1 MTIQYYPNYCI
12 THLHTAKGS
21 VGDSIATNE
30 DIVAK
35 AKTLGMTSIAVT
47 DHGSLGNMYG
57 FYYECIDNGI
67 KPIIG
72 CEIYLCEDCT
82 IKDAEHKKLY
92 HLVLIAKNQIG
103 IKNLLKI
110 VSDASV
116 EHYYYK
122 PRIDLEHMK
131 DYTEGLICTTACVG
145 GYAPQLILED
155 KLEEAKSHLV
165 ILKEMFGN
173 DLYLEIQPG
182 KMQEQVTVNNAMI
195 NFSEE
200 LGIKLVATN
209 DVHYINAEDWKTHDF
224 HIRIQRKLK
233 APETEDESIYADKIY
248 YMMSREELFNSFD
261 PTLYDADT
269 VNQALDNT
277 IEISNKVEEYN
288 FNADKL
294 NLPEFKCPAGYNP
307 KTYIEKLCLDRLDRI
322 QYKIV
327 NPSVYVSRMYEEL
340 EVIDN
345 LGFSSYFLIMKDIVD
360 YVKSQG
366 YLVGYGRGSAS
377 GCLIAYLLGITR
389 TDPIKYGL
397 LFARFLSYERKG
409 SVPDIDL
416 DFESGEGRECAF
428 NYTLETY
435 GAEHCAAVS
444 TFSIRKARS
453 CIRSVCKLYDIDLK
467 TEDTIAKLIPQSV
480 YEESEDGTEKQTDL
494 SIEESLEIVPEL
506 KEWQEIYPDVF
517 EMAIKLEGLPC
528 HTSIHA
534 AGTLIVNSKVSDVAP
549 MVRQESKELNATALD
564 LHDAESQK
572 LVKYD
577 YLAINNLNIVREC
590 QSLTSD
596 VFDVEFDK
604 YDDEKIWDVICS
616 RNTTG
621 LFQIGSNTYKQRM
634 KRLRPRNI
642 EQLADCLALVRG
654 PCIQSGLDEDY
665 MQIREGTKD
674 IKLIH
679 PIYDEIT
686 KDTNGIMI
694 YQEQIMHLCAA
705 LGLSLYD
712 GYVVV
717 KAGAKKKK
725 DVLAKY
731 ENDLWNLAKDKMNKE
746 TFDYMFK
753 LVLDSAKYSFNKSH
767 ATSYALLTYVT
778 AYYKT
783 HHPKEFYAA
792 TLTCMYMNKSGKT
805 EERKA
810 KLKIIQKECM
820 KAGIK
825 FLPLDVNKSEY
836 KCTIEDDSI
845 RLGFCCLA
853 NVSENAYNEIKK
865 LLPLDLGS
873 TDTIEKIYTS
883 VNKRQCNTKA
893 LNSIIAIG
901 ALGDNVVE
909 LYEKLYYLSAKK
921 KNPDPP
927 KYSIY
932 INKDIKELELYDS
945 AEAIEEVLCN
955 ANFINNSCSDLKELK
970 RNNDFI
976 SGEAIITKVTK
987 RKSKKGKQY
996 AFVSLDTSEGS
1007 IEALLFNLDDYKKE
1021 LKKNKKIVFKGKA
1034 TDDDKI
1040 IINHIGA

>member
-1 MTIQYYPNYCI
+1 MTTYYTNYCI
-12 THLHTAKGS
+12 THLHTTKGS

-35 AKTLGMTSIAVT
+35 AKELGMNSVAMT
-47 DHGSLGNMYG
+47 DHGSLSNMYG

-72 CEIYLCEDCT
+72 CEIYLTEDCT

-92 HLVLIAKNQIG
+92 HLILIAKDRTG
-103 IKNLLKI
+103 IKNLLRI

-116 EHYYYK
+116 EYSYYK

-131 DYTEGLICTTACVG
+131 EYTEGLICTTACVG
-145 GYAPQLILED
+145 GYAPQLIINNELD
-155 KLEEAKSHLV
+155 KAIEHIEELQK
-165 ILKEMFGN
+165 MFGD

-182 KMQEQVTVNNAMI
+182 NFTEQHTVNNAMI
-195 NFSEE
+195 NIAQDKN
-200 LGIKLVATN
+200 IKLIATN
-209 DVHYINAEDWKTHDF
+209 DVHYINKDDWKTHDF

-233 APETEDESIYADKIY
+233 APEDENESIYADKLY
-248 YMMSREELFNSFD
+248 YMMSREELLNSFD
-261 PTLYDADT
+261 SELYDYDII
-269 VNQALDNT
+269 NQALDNT
-277 IEISNKVEEYN
+277 IELSDKIEHYN
-288 FNADKL
+288 FNEDKL
-294 NLPEFKCPAGYNP
+294 NLPEFECPQGYTP
-307 KTYIEKLCLDRLDRI
+307 RTYIEAVCLEKLNKI
-322 QYKIV
+322 QYKIS
-327 NPSVYVSRMYEEL
+327 NPSRYVDRLYEEL
-340 EVIDN
+340 AVIDD
-345 LGFSSYFLIMKDIVD
+345 LGFSSYFLIMRDIVE

-366 YLVGYGRGSAS
+366 YLVGFGRGSAS

-397 LFARFLSYERKG
+397 LFARFLSYERRG

-428 NYTLETY
+428 KYTLDTY

-453 CIRSVCKLYDIDLK
+453 CIRSVCKLYDIDLA
-467 TEDTIAKLIPQSV
+467 TEDVIAKLIPQSV

-506 KEWQEIYPDVF
+506 KEWQAIYPDVF
-517 EMAIKLEGLPC
+517 DMAMKLEGLPC

-534 AGTLIVNSKVSDVAP
+534 AGTLIVNTKVADVAP
-549 MVRQESKELNATALD
+549 MIKQESKELNATALD

-590 QSLTSD
+590 QELTGE
-596 VFDVEFDK
+596 VFDVDFDK
-604 YDDEKIWDVICS
+604 YDDEKIWDLICS

-634 KRLRPRNI
+634 HRLRPRTI

-654 PCIQSGLDEDY
+654 PCIQSKLDEDY
-665 MQIREGTKD
+665 MQIREGKKD
-674 IKLIH
+674 IELIH

-686 KDTNGIMI
+686 KDTNGILI

-725 DVLAKY
+725 AVLKEY
-731 ENDLWNLAKDKMNKE
+731 EDKLWDLAKDKMDKK

-778 AYYKT
+778 AYYKAKY
-783 HHPKEFYAA
+783 PKEFYAA
-792 TLTCMYMNKSGKT
+792 TLTCMYTNKSGKT
-805 EERKA
+805 DERKM
-810 KLKIIQKECM
+810 KLKVIQKECM

-853 NVSENAYNEIKK
+853 NVSENAYNEVAK
-865 LLPLDLGS
+865 LLPLELNNVE
-873 TDTIEKIYTS
+873 TIEQIYNN

-893 LNSIIAIG
+893 LNSMIAIG
-901 ALGDNVVE
+901 ALGDNIIE

-932 INKDIKELELYDS
+932 INKDYKALELYDS
-945 AEAIEEVLCN
+945 AEEIEQVLCN
-955 ANFINNSCSDLKELK
+955 ANFINNSCSDLQELK
-970 RNNDFI
+970 RNNNYI

-996 AFVSLDTSEGS
+996 AFVNLDTSEGS

-1021 LKKNKKIVFKGKA
+1021 LKKNKKIVFKGKT

>member
-1 MTIQYYPNYCI
+1 MTYYTNYCI
-12 THLHTAKGS
+12 THLHTTKGS

-35 AKTLGMTSIAVT
+35 AKELGMNSVAIT
-47 DHGSLGNMYG
+47 DHGSLSNMYG

-72 CEIYLCEDCT
+72 CEIYLTEDCT

-92 HLVLIAKNQIG
+92 HLILIAKDRVG
-103 IKNLLKI
+103 IKNLLTI

-116 EHYYYK
+116 EYSYYK

-131 DYTEGLICTTACVG
+131 GYTEGLICTTACVG
-145 GYAPQLILED
+145 GYAPQLIINNELD
-155 KLEEAKSHLV
+155 KAIEHIEELHK
-165 ILKEMFGN
+165 MFGD

-182 KMQEQVTVNNAMI
+182 NFTEQHTVNNAMI
-195 NFSEE
+195 NIAQEKN
-200 LGIKLVATN
+200 IKLIATN
-209 DVHYINAEDWKTHDF
+209 DVHYINKDDWKTHDF

-233 APETEDESIYADKIY
+233 APEDENESIYADKLY
-248 YMMSREELFNSFD
+248 YMMSREELLNSFD
-261 PTLYDADT
+261 SEMYDYDII
-269 VNQALDNT
+269 NQALDNT
-277 IEISNKVEEYN
+277 IDLSNKVIPYE
-288 FNADKL
+288 FNEDKL
-294 NLPEFKCPAGYNP
+294 NLPEFECPQGYTP
-307 KTYIEKLCLDRLDRI
+307 KTYIEALCLERLNRI
-322 QYKIV
+322 QYKIF
-327 NPSVYVSRMYEEL
+327 NPSRYVDRLYNEL
-340 EVIDN
+340 AVIDD
-345 LGFSSYFLIMKDIVD
+345 LGFSSYFLIMRDIVEH
-360 YVKSQG
+360 VKSQG
-366 YLVGYGRGSAS
+366 YLVGFGRGSAS

-397 LFARFLSYERKG
+397 LFDRFLSYERRG

-428 NYTLETY
+428 KYTLDKY

-453 CIRSVCKLYDIDLK
+453 CIRSVCKLYDIDLA

-506 KEWQEIYPDVF
+506 REWQTIYPDLF
-517 EMAIKLEGLPC
+517 DMAMKLEGLPC

-534 AGTLIVNSKVSDVAP
+534 AGTLIVNTKVADVAP
-549 MVRQESKELNATALD
+549 MIKQESKELNATALD

-590 QSLTSD
+590 QELTGE

-604 YDDEKIWDVICS
+604 YDDEKIWDLICS

-634 KRLRPRNI
+634 HRLRPRTI

-654 PCIQSGLDEDY
+654 PCIQSKLDEDY
-665 MQIREGTKD
+665 MQIREGKKD
-674 IKLIH
+674 VELIH
-679 PIYDEIT
+679 PIYDKIT
-686 KDTNGIMI
+686 KDTNGILI

-725 DVLAKY
+725 KVLKEY
-731 ENDLWNLAKDKMNKE
+731 EDKLWKLAKDKMDKK

-778 AYYKT
+778 AYYKAKY
-783 HHPKEFYAA
+783 PKEFYAA
-792 TLTCMYMNKSGKT
+792 TLTCMYTNKSGKT
-805 EERKA
+805 DERKM
-810 KLKIIQKECM
+810 KLKVIQKECM

-853 NVSENAYNEIKK
+853 NVSENAYNEVAK
-865 LLPLDLGS
+865 LLPLELNNAE
-873 TDTIEKIYTS
+873 TIEHIYNN

-901 ALGDNVVE
+901 ALGENIIE

-932 INKDIKELELYDS
+932 INKDYKALELYDS
-945 AEAIEEVLCN
+945 AEEIEQVLCN

-970 RNNDFI
+970 RNDVYV

-996 AFVSLDTSEGS
+996 AFVNLDTSEGS

-1021 LKKNKKIVFKGKA
+1021 LKKNKKIVFKGKT

>member
-1 MTIQYYPNYCI
+1 MTYYTNYCI
-12 THLHTAKGS
+12 THLHTTKGS

-35 AKTLGMTSIAVT
+35 AKELGMNSVAIT
-47 DHGSLGNMYG
+47 DHGSLSNMYG

-72 CEIYLCEDCT
+72 CEIYLTEDCT

-92 HLVLIAKNQIG
+92 HLILIAKDRVG
-103 IKNLLKI
+103 IKNLLTI

-116 EHYYYK
+116 EYSYYK

-131 DYTEGLICTTACVG
+131 GYTEGLICTTACVG
-145 GYAPQLILED
+145 GYAPQLIINNELD
-155 KLEEAKSHLV
+155 KAIEHIEELHK
-165 ILKEMFGN
+165 MFGD

-182 KMQEQVTVNNAMI
+182 NFTEQHTVNNAMI
-195 NFSEE
+195 NIAQEKN
-200 LGIKLVATN
+200 IKLIATN
-209 DVHYINAEDWKTHDF
+209 DVHYINKDDWKTHDF

-233 APETEDESIYADKIY
+233 APEDENESIYADKLY
-248 YMMSREELFNSFD
+248 YMMSREELLNSFD
-261 PTLYDADT
+261 SEMYDYDII
-269 VNQALDNT
+269 NQALDNT
-277 IEISNKVEEYN
+277 IDLSNKVIPYE
-288 FNADKL
+288 FNEDKL
-294 NLPEFKCPAGYNP
+294 NLPEFECPQGYTP
-307 KTYIEKLCLDRLDRI
+307 KTYIEALCLERLNRI
-322 QYKIV
+322 QYKIF
-327 NPSVYVSRMYEEL
+327 NPSRYVDRLYNEL
-340 EVIDN
+340 AVIDD
-345 LGFSSYFLIMKDIVD
+345 LGFSSYFLIMRDIVE

-366 YLVGYGRGSAS
+366 YLVGFGRGSAS

-397 LFARFLSYERKG
+397 LFDRFLSYERRG

-428 NYTLETY
+428 KYTLDKY

-453 CIRSVCKLYDIDLK
+453 CIRSVCKLYDIDLA

-506 KEWQEIYPDVF
+506 REWQTIYPDLF
-517 EMAIKLEGLPC
+517 DMAMKLEGLPC

-534 AGTLIVNSKVSDVAP
+534 AGTLIVNTKVADVAP
-549 MVRQESKELNATALD
+549 MIKQESKELNATALD

-590 QSLTSD
+590 QELTGE

-604 YDDEKIWDVICS
+604 YDDEKIWDLICS

-634 KRLRPRNI
+634 HRLRPRTI

-654 PCIQSGLDEDY
+654 PCIQSKLDEDY
-665 MQIREGTKD
+665 MQIREGKKD
-674 IKLIH
+674 VELIH
-679 PIYDEIT
+679 PIYDKIT
-686 KDTNGIMI
+686 KDTNGILI

-725 DVLAKY
+725 KVLKEY
-731 ENDLWNLAKDKMNKE
+731 EDKLWKLAKDKMDKK

-778 AYYKT
+778 AYYKAKY
-783 HHPKEFYAA
+783 PKEFYAA
-792 TLTCMYMNKSGKT
+792 TLTCMYTNKSGKT
-805 EERKA
+805 DERKM
-810 KLKIIQKECM
+810 KLKVIQKECM

-853 NVSENAYNEIKK
+853 NVSENAYNEVAK
-865 LLPLDLGS
+865 LLPLELNNAE
-873 TDTIEKIYTS
+873 TIEHIYNN

-901 ALGDNVVE
+901 ALGENIIE

-932 INKDIKELELYDS
+932 INKDYKALELYDS
-945 AEAIEEVLCN
+945 AEEIEQVLCN

-970 RNNDFI
+970 RNDVYV

-996 AFVSLDTSEGS
+996 AFVNLDTSEGS

-1021 LKKNKKIVFKGKA
+1021 LKKNKKIVFKGKT

>member
-1 MTIQYYPNYCI
+1 MTYYTNYCI
-12 THLHTAKGS
+12 THLHTTKGS

-35 AKTLGMTSIAVT
+35 AKELGMNSVAIT
-47 DHGSLGNMYG
+47 DHGSLSNMYG

-72 CEIYLCEDCT
+72 CEIYLTEDCT
-82 IKDAEHKKLY
+82 IKDAEHKNLY
-92 HLVLIAKNQIG
+92 HLILIAKDRVG
-103 IKNLLKI
+103 IKNLLTI

-116 EHYYYK
+116 KYSYYK

-131 DYTEGLICTTACVG
+131 GYTEGLICTTACVG
-145 GYAPQLILED
+145 GYAPKLIINNELD
-155 KLEEAKSHLV
+155 KAIEHIEELHK
-165 ILKEMFGN
+165 MFGD

-182 KMQEQVTVNNAMI
+182 NFTEQHTVNNAMI
-195 NFSEE
+195 NIAQEKN
-200 LGIKLVATN
+200 IKLIATN
-209 DVHYINAEDWKTHDF
+209 DVHYINKDDWKTHDF

-233 APETEDESIYADKIY
+233 APEDELESIYADKLY
-248 YMMSREELFNSFD
+248 YMMSREELLNSFD
-261 PTLYDADT
+261 SEMYNYDII
-269 VNQALDNT
+269 NQALDNT
-277 IEISNKVEEYN
+277 INLSNKIIPYE
-288 FNADKL
+288 FNEDKL
-294 NLPEFKCPAGYNP
+294 NLPEFECPQGYTP
-307 KTYIEKLCLDRLDRI
+307 KTYIEALCLERLNRI
-322 QYKIV
+322 QYKIF
-327 NPSVYVSRMYEEL
+327 NPSRYVDRLYNEL
-340 EVIDN
+340 AVIDD
-345 LGFSSYFLIMKDIVD
+345 LGFSSYFLIMRDIVEH
-360 YVKSQG
+360 VKSQG
-366 YLVGYGRGSAS
+366 YLVGFGRGSAS

-397 LFARFLSYERKG
+397 LFDRFLSYERRG

-428 NYTLETY
+428 KYTLDTY

-453 CIRSVCKLYDIDLK
+453 CIRSVCKLYDIDLA

-506 KEWQEIYPDVF
+506 REWQTIYPDLF
-517 EMAIKLEGLPC
+517 DMAMKLEGLPC

-534 AGTLIVNSKVSDVAP
+534 AGTLIVNTKVADVAP
-549 MVRQESKELNATALD
+549 MIKQESKELNATALD

-590 QSLTSD
+590 QELTGE

-604 YDDEKIWDVICS
+604 YDDEKIWDLICS

-634 KRLRPRNI
+634 HRLRPRTI

-654 PCIQSGLDEDY
+654 PCIQSKLDEDY
-665 MQIREGTKD
+665 MQIREGKKD
-674 IKLIH
+674 VELIH
-679 PIYDEIT
+679 PIYDKIT
-686 KDTNGIMI
+686 KDTNGILI

-725 DVLAKY
+725 KVLKEY
-731 ENDLWNLAKDKMNKE
+731 EDKLWKLAKDKMDKK

-778 AYYKT
+778 AYYKAKY
-783 HHPKEFYAA
+783 PKEFYAA
-792 TLTCMYMNKSGKT
+792 TLTCMYTNKSGKT
-805 EERKA
+805 DERKM
-810 KLKIIQKECM
+810 KLKVIQKECM

-853 NVSENAYNEIKK
+853 NVSENAYNEVAK
-865 LLPLDLGS
+865 LLPLELNNAE
-873 TDTIEKIYTS
+873 TIEHIYNN

-893 LNSIIAIG
+893 LNSMIAIG
-901 ALGDNVVE
+901 ALGENIIE

-932 INKDIKELELYDS
+932 INKDYKALELYDS
-945 AEAIEEVLCN
+945 AEEIEQVLCN

-970 RNNDFI
+970 RNDVYV

-996 AFVSLDTSEGS
+996 AFVNLDTSEGS

-1021 LKKNKKIVFKGKA
+1021 LKKNKKIVFKGKT

>member
-1 MTIQYYPNYCI
+1 MTNSLNNYCI
-12 THLHTAKGS
+12 THLHTTKGS

-30 DIVAK
+30 DIVQK
-35 AKTLGMTSIAVT
+35 ALELGMTSIAIT

-57 FYYECIDNGI
+57 FYYECIENNI

-82 IKDAEHKKLY
+82 VKDAEHKKLY
-92 HLVLIAKNQIG
+92 HMVLLAKNQTG

-116 EHYYYK
+116 QYYYYK
-122 PRIDLEHMK
+122 PRIDIDHIEGN
-131 DYTEGLICTTACVG
+131 TEGLICTTACIG
-145 GYAPQLILED
+145 GYAPQLIIED
-155 KLEEAKSHLV
+155 KIDEARHHIKR
-165 ILKEMFGN
+165 LKKIFKD

-182 KMQEQVTVNNAMI
+182 KIEEQLKVNNAMI
-195 NFSEE
+195 NFADE
-200 LGIKLVATN
+200 LDIKLVATN

-233 APETEDESIYADKIY
+233 APENEDESIYADKIY
-248 YMMSREELFNSFD
+248 YMMSREELANSFD
-261 PTLYDADT
+261 PALYDRAI
-269 VNQALDNT
+269 VNTALDNT
-277 IEISNKVEEYN
+277 IEIANKIEEYT
-288 FNADKL
+288 FDTDKL
-294 NLPEFKCPAGYNP
+294 NLPEFACPKNYTP
-307 KTYIEKLCLDRLDRI
+307 KSYIEKLCLDRLDEI

-327 NPSVYVSRMYEEL
+327 NPSQYVSRMYEEL
-340 EVIDN
+340 DVIDD

-360 YVKSQG
+360 HVVESG

-397 LFARFLSYERKG
+397 LFARFLSYERRG

-428 NYTLETY
+428 NYTLQTY

-453 CIRSVCKLYDIDLK
+453 AMRSVCKLYDIDLA

-480 YEESEDGTEKQTDL
+480 YEESDDGTEKLSDL
-494 SIEESLEIVPEL
+494 SIEESLEITPEL
-506 KEWQEIYPDVF
+506 REWQTIYPEVF
-517 EMAIKLEGLPC
+517 DMAMKLEGLPC

-534 AGTLIVNSKVSDVAP
+534 AGTLIVNSKVADVAP
-549 MVRQESKELNATALD
+549 MVRQEKKELNATALD

-590 QSLTSD
+590 QRLTGD
-596 VFDVEFDK
+596 VFNVEFDK
-604 YDDEKIWDVICS
+604 YDDEKIWDLICS

-634 KRLRPRNI
+634 RRLRPRTI

-654 PCIQSGLDEDY
+654 PCIQSGLDEQY
-665 MQIREGTKD
+665 MKIQEGAET
-674 IKLIH
+674 IKLVH

-686 KDTNGIMI
+686 KSTNGIMI
-694 YQEQIMHLCAA
+694 YQEQIMFLCAK

-725 DVLAKY
+725 KVLAEY
-731 ENDLWNLAKDKMNKE
+731 EDKLWNLAKDKMNKE

-753 LVLDSAKYSFNKSH
+753 LILDSAKYSFNKSH

-783 HHPKEFYAA
+783 HYPKEFYAA
-792 TLTCMYMNKSGKT
+792 TLTCIYENKSGKT
-805 EERKA
+805 EERKE
-810 KLKIIQKECM
+810 KFKTIQNECM
-820 KAGIK
+820 RAGIK
-825 FLPLDVNKSEY
+825 FLPLDVYKSKY
-836 KCTIEDDSI
+836 KCTVEAEGI

-853 NVSENAYNEIKK
+853 NVSENAYDELQKQLYNEREDDSLIAH
-865 LLPLDLGS
+865 
-873 TDTIEKIYTS
+873 IYNN
-883 VNKRQCNTKA
+883 VNKRVCNTKA
-893 LNSIIAIG
+893 LNSMIAIG
-901 ALGDNVVE
+901 ALGDNIVE
-909 LYEKLYYLSAKK
+909 LYEELYYLSAKK

-932 INKDIKELELYDS
+932 INKDYKELELYAP
-945 AEAIEEVLCN
+945 AEEIELVLCN
-955 ANFINNSCSDLKELK
+955 ANYINNKCRELKELK
-970 RNNDFI
+970 LYNQYV
-976 SGEAIITKVTK
+976 SGQAIITKISK
-987 RKSKKGKQY
+987 RKAKTGKQY
-996 AFVSLDTSEGS
+996 AFVTIDTQSGTY
-1007 IEALLFNLDDYKKE
+1007 EALVFNYDKLKSK
-1021 LKKNKKIVFKGKA
+1021 LKKQKVIDFKGKF
-1034 TDDDKI
+1034 TDDNKI
-1040 IINHIGA
+1040 IINDIGA

>member
-1 MTIQYYPNYCI
+1 MTTYYTNYCI
-12 THLHTAKGS
+12 THLHTTKGS

-35 AKTLGMTSIAVT
+35 AKELGMNSIAMT
-47 DHGSLGNMYG
+47 DHGSLSNMYG
-57 FYYECIDNGI
+57 FYYECVDNGI

-72 CEIYLCEDCT
+72 CEIYLTEDCT

-92 HLVLIAKNQIG
+92 HLILIAKDRVG
-103 IKNLLKI
+103 IKNLLQI

-116 EHYYYK
+116 EYSYYK

-131 DYTEGLICTTACVG
+131 EYTEGLICTTACVG
-145 GYAPQLILED
+145 GYAPKLIINNELD
-155 KLEEAKSHLV
+155 KAIEHIEELQK
-165 ILKEMFGN
+165 MFGD

-182 KMQEQVTVNNAMI
+182 NFTEQHTVNNAMI
-195 NFSEE
+195 NIAQDKN
-200 LGIKLVATN
+200 IKLIATN
-209 DVHYINAEDWKTHDF
+209 DVHYINKDDWKTHDF

-233 APETEDESIYADKIY
+233 APEDENESIYADKLY
-248 YMMSREELFNSFD
+248 YMMNREELLNSFD
-261 PTLYDADT
+261 SELYDYDII
-269 VNQALDNT
+269 NQALDNT
-277 IEISNKVEEYN
+277 IELSNKIEHYN
-288 FNADKL
+288 FNEDKL
-294 NLPEFKCPAGYNP
+294 NLPEFECPQGYTP
-307 KTYIEKLCLDRLDRI
+307 RTYIEALCLEKLNRI
-322 QYKIV
+322 QYKIF
-327 NPSVYVSRMYEEL
+327 NPSRYVDRLYEEL
-340 EVIDN
+340 AVIDD
-345 LGFSSYFLIMKDIVD
+345 LGFSSYFLIMRDIVE

-366 YLVGYGRGSAS
+366 YLVGFGRGSAS

-397 LFARFLSYERKG
+397 LFARFLSYERRG

-428 NYTLETY
+428 KYTLDTY
-435 GAEHCAAVS
+435 GADHCAAVS

-453 CIRSVCKLYDIDLK
+453 CIRSVCKLYDIDLA
-467 TEDTIAKLIPQSV
+467 TEDIIAKLIPQSV

-517 EMAIKLEGLPC
+517 DMAMKLEGLPC

-534 AGTLIVNSKVSDVAP
+534 AGTLIVNTKVADVAP
-549 MVRQESKELNATALD
+549 MIKQESKELNATALD

-590 QSLTSD
+590 QELTGE
-596 VFDVEFDK
+596 VFDVDFDK
-604 YDDEKIWDVICS
+604 YDDEKIWDLICS

-634 KRLRPRNI
+634 HRLRPRTI

-654 PCIQSGLDEDY
+654 PCIQSKLDEDY
-665 MQIREGTKD
+665 MQIREGKKD
-674 IKLIH
+674 IELIH

-686 KDTNGIMI
+686 KDTNGILI

-725 DVLAKY
+725 AVLKEY
-731 ENDLWNLAKDKMNKE
+731 EDKLWDLAKDKMDKK

-778 AYYKT
+778 AYYKAKY
-783 HHPKEFYAA
+783 PKEFYAA
-792 TLTCMYMNKSGKT
+792 TLTCMYTNKSGKT
-805 EERKA
+805 DERKM
-810 KLKIIQKECM
+810 KLKVIQKECM

-853 NVSENAYNEIKK
+853 NVSENAYNEVAK
-865 LLPLDLGS
+865 LLPLELS
-873 TDTIEKIYTS
+873 NVETIEQIYNN

-893 LNSIIAIG
+893 LNSMIAIG
-901 ALGDNVVE
+901 ALGDNIIE

-932 INKDIKELELYDS
+932 INKDYKALELYDS
-945 AEAIEEVLCN
+945 AEEIEQVLCN
-955 ANFINNSCSDLKELK
+955 ANFINNSCSDLQELK
-970 RNNDFI
+970 RNNNYI

-996 AFVSLDTSEGS
+996 AFVNLDTSEGS

-1021 LKKNKKIVFKGKA
+1021 LKKNKKIVFKGKT

>member
-1 MTIQYYPNYCI
+1 MTTYYTNYCI
-12 THLHTAKGS
+12 THLHTTKGS

-35 AKTLGMTSIAVT
+35 AKELGMNSVAMT
-47 DHGSLGNMYG
+47 DHGSLSNMYG

-72 CEIYLCEDCT
+72 CEIYLTEDCT

-92 HLVLIAKNQIG
+92 HLILIAKDRVG
-103 IKNLLKI
+103 IKNLLQI

-116 EHYYYK
+116 EYSYYK

-131 DYTEGLICTTACVG
+131 GYTEGLICTTACVG
-145 GYAPQLILED
+145 GYAPQLIINNELD
-155 KLEEAKSHLV
+155 KAIEHIEELQK
-165 ILKEMFGN
+165 MFGD

-182 KMQEQVTVNNAMI
+182 NFTEQHTVNNAMI
-195 NFSEE
+195 NIAQDKN
-200 LGIKLVATN
+200 IKLIATN
-209 DVHYINAEDWKTHDF
+209 DVHYINKDDWKTHDF

-233 APETEDESIYADKIY
+233 APEDENESIYADKLY
-248 YMMSREELFNSFD
+248 YMMNREELLNSFD
-261 PTLYDADT
+261 SELYDYDII
-269 VNQALDNT
+269 NQALDNT
-277 IEISNKVEEYN
+277 IELSNKIEHYN
-288 FNADKL
+288 FNEDKL
-294 NLPEFKCPAGYNP
+294 NLPEFECPQGYTP
-307 KTYIEKLCLDRLDRI
+307 RTYIEALCLEKLNRI
-322 QYKIV
+322 QYKIF
-327 NPSVYVSRMYEEL
+327 NPSRYVDRLYEEL
-340 EVIDN
+340 AVIDD
-345 LGFSSYFLIMKDIVD
+345 LGFSSYFLIMRDIVE

-366 YLVGYGRGSAS
+366 YLVGFGRGSAS

-428 NYTLETY
+428 KYTLDTY
-435 GAEHCAAVS
+435 GADHCAAVS

-453 CIRSVCKLYDIDLK
+453 CIRSVCKLYDIDLA
-467 TEDTIAKLIPQSV
+467 TEDIIAKLIPQSV

-517 EMAIKLEGLPC
+517 DMAMKLEGLPC

-534 AGTLIVNSKVSDVAP
+534 AGTLIVNTKVADVAP
-549 MVRQESKELNATALD
+549 MIKQESKELNATALD

-590 QSLTSD
+590 QELTGE
-596 VFDVEFDK
+596 VFDVDFDK
-604 YDDEKIWDVICS
+604 YDDEKIWDLICS

-634 KRLRPRNI
+634 HRLRPRTI

-654 PCIQSGLDEDY
+654 PCIQSKLDEDY
-665 MQIREGTKD
+665 MQIREGKKD
-674 IKLIH
+674 IELIH

-686 KDTNGIMI
+686 KDTNGILI

-725 DVLAKY
+725 AVLKEY
-731 ENDLWNLAKDKMNKE
+731 EDKLWDLAKDKMDKK

-778 AYYKT
+778 AYYKAKY
-783 HHPKEFYAA
+783 PKEFYAA
-792 TLTCMYMNKSGKT
+792 TLTCMYTNKSGKT
-805 EERKA
+805 DERKM
-810 KLKIIQKECM
+810 KLKVIQKECM

-853 NVSENAYNEIKK
+853 NVSENAYNEVAK
-865 LLPLDLGS
+865 LLPLELS
-873 TDTIEKIYTS
+873 NVETIEQIYNN

-893 LNSIIAIG
+893 LNSMIAIG
-901 ALGDNVVE
+901 ALGDNIIE

-932 INKDIKELELYDS
+932 INKDYKALELYDS
-945 AEAIEEVLCN
+945 AEEIEQVLCN
-955 ANFINNSCSDLKELK
+955 ANFINNSCSDLQELK
-970 RNNDFI
+970 RNNDYV

-996 AFVSLDTSEGS
+996 AFVNLDTSEGS

-1021 LKKNKKIVFKGKA
+1021 LKKNKKIVFKGKT

>member
-1 MTIQYYPNYCI
+1 MTYYTNYCI
-12 THLHTAKGS
+12 THLHTTKGS

-35 AKTLGMTSIAVT
+35 AKELGMNSVAIT
-47 DHGSLGNMYG
+47 DHGSLSNMYG

-72 CEIYLCEDCT
+72 CEIYLTEDCT

-92 HLVLIAKNQIG
+92 HLILIAKDRVG
-103 IKNLLKI
+103 IKNLLTI

-116 EHYYYK
+116 EYSYYK

-131 DYTEGLICTTACVG
+131 GYTEGLICTTACVG
-145 GYAPQLILED
+145 GYAPQLIINNELD
-155 KLEEAKSHLV
+155 KAIEHIEELHK
-165 ILKEMFGN
+165 MFGD

-182 KMQEQVTVNNAMI
+182 NFTEQHTVNNAMI
-195 NFSEE
+195 NIAQEKN
-200 LGIKLVATN
+200 IKLIATN
-209 DVHYINAEDWKTHDF
+209 DVHYINKDDWKTHDF

-233 APETEDESIYADKIY
+233 APEDELESIYADKLY
-248 YMMSREELFNSFD
+248 YMMSREELLNSFD
-261 PTLYDADT
+261 SEMYDYDII
-269 VNQALDNT
+269 NQALDNT
-277 IEISNKVEEYN
+277 IDLSNKVTPYE
-288 FNADKL
+288 FNEDKL
-294 NLPEFKCPAGYNP
+294 NLPEFECPQGYTP
-307 KTYIEKLCLDRLDRI
+307 KTYIEALCLERLNRI
-322 QYKIV
+322 QYKIF
-327 NPSVYVSRMYEEL
+327 NPSRYVDRLYNEL
-340 EVIDN
+340 AVIDD
-345 LGFSSYFLIMKDIVD
+345 LGFSSYFLIMRDIVE

-366 YLVGYGRGSAS
+366 YLVGFGRGSAS

-397 LFARFLSYERKG
+397 LFDRFLSYERRG

-428 NYTLETY
+428 KYTLDKY

-453 CIRSVCKLYDIDLK
+453 CIRSVCKLYDIDLA

-506 KEWQEIYPDVF
+506 REWQTIYPDLF
-517 EMAIKLEGLPC
+517 DMAMKLEGLPC

-534 AGTLIVNSKVSDVAP
+534 AGTLIVNTKVADVAP
-549 MVRQESKELNATALD
+549 MIKQESKELNATALD

-590 QSLTSD
+590 QELTGE

-604 YDDEKIWDVICS
+604 YDDEKIWDLICS

-634 KRLRPRNI
+634 HRLRPRTI

-654 PCIQSGLDEDY
+654 PCIQSKLDEDY
-665 MQIREGTKD
+665 MQIREGKKD
-674 IKLIH
+674 VELIH
-679 PIYDEIT
+679 PIYDKIT
-686 KDTNGIMI
+686 KDTNGILI

-725 DVLAKY
+725 KVLKEY
-731 ENDLWNLAKDKMNKE
+731 EDKLWKLAKDKMDKK

-778 AYYKT
+778 AYYKAKY
-783 HHPKEFYAA
+783 PKEFYAA
-792 TLTCMYMNKSGKT
+792 TLTCMYTNKSGKT
-805 EERKA
+805 DERKM
-810 KLKIIQKECM
+810 KLKVIQKECM

-853 NVSENAYNEIKK
+853 NVSENAYNEVAK
-865 LLPLDLGS
+865 LLPLELNNAE
-873 TDTIEKIYTS
+873 TIEHIYNN

-893 LNSIIAIG
+893 LNSMIAIG
-901 ALGDNVVE
+901 ALGENIIE

-932 INKDIKELELYDS
+932 INKDYKALELYDS
-945 AEAIEEVLCN
+945 AEEIEQVLCN

-970 RNNDFI
+970 RNDVYV

-996 AFVSLDTSEGS
+996 AFVNLDTSEGS

-1021 LKKNKKIVFKGKA
+1021 LKKNKKIVFKGKT

>member
-1 MTIQYYPNYCI
+1 MTYCTNYCI
-12 THLHTAKGS
+12 THLHTTKGS

-35 AKTLGMTSIAVT
+35 AKELGMNSVAIT
-47 DHGSLGNMYG
+47 DHGSLSNMYG

-72 CEIYLCEDCT
+72 CEIYLTEDCT

-92 HLVLIAKNQIG
+92 HLILIAKDRVG
-103 IKNLLKI
+103 IKNLLTI

-116 EHYYYK
+116 EYSYYK

-131 DYTEGLICTTACVG
+131 GYTEGLICTTACVG
-145 GYAPQLILED
+145 GYAPQLIINNELD
-155 KLEEAKSHLV
+155 KAIEHIEELHK
-165 ILKEMFGN
+165 MFGD

-182 KMQEQVTVNNAMI
+182 NFTEQHTVNNAMI
-195 NFSEE
+195 NIAQEKN
-200 LGIKLVATN
+200 IKLIATN
-209 DVHYINAEDWKTHDF
+209 DVHYINKDDWKTHDF

-233 APETEDESIYADKIY
+233 APEDELESIYADKLY
-248 YMMSREELFNSFD
+248 YMMSREELLNSFD
-261 PTLYDADT
+261 SEMYDYDII
-269 VNQALDNT
+269 NQALDNT
-277 IEISNKVEEYN
+277 IDLSNKVIPYE
-288 FNADKL
+288 FNEDKL
-294 NLPEFKCPAGYNP
+294 NLPEFECPQGYTP
-307 KTYIEKLCLDRLDRI
+307 RTYIEALCLERLNRI
-322 QYKIV
+322 QYKIF
-327 NPSVYVSRMYEEL
+327 NPSRYVDRLYNEL
-340 EVIDN
+340 AVIDD
-345 LGFSSYFLIMKDIVD
+345 LGFSSYFLIMRDIVE

-366 YLVGYGRGSAS
+366 YLVGFGRGSAS

-397 LFARFLSYERKG
+397 LFDRFLSYERRG

-428 NYTLETY
+428 KYTLDKY
-435 GAEHCAAVS
+435 GADHCAAVS

-453 CIRSVCKLYDIDLK
+453 CIRSVCKLYDIDLA

-506 KEWQEIYPDVF
+506 REWQTIYPDLF
-517 EMAIKLEGLPC
+517 DMAMKLEGLPC

-534 AGTLIVNSKVSDVAP
+534 AGTLIVNTKVADVAP
-549 MVRQESKELNATALD
+549 MIKQESKELNATALD

-590 QSLTSD
+590 QELTGE

-604 YDDEKIWDVICS
+604 YDDEKIWDLICS

-634 KRLRPRNI
+634 HRLRPRTI

-654 PCIQSGLDEDY
+654 PCIQSKLDEDY
-665 MQIREGTKD
+665 MQIREGKKD
-674 IKLIH
+674 VELIH
-679 PIYDEIT
+679 PIYDKIT
-686 KDTNGIMI
+686 KDTNGILI

-725 DVLAKY
+725 KVLKEY
-731 ENDLWNLAKDKMNKE
+731 EDKLWKLAKDKMDKK

-778 AYYKT
+778 AYYKAKY
-783 HHPKEFYAA
+783 PKEFYAA
-792 TLTCMYMNKSGKT
+792 TLTCMYTNKSGKT
-805 EERKA
+805 DERKM
-810 KLKIIQKECM
+810 KLKVIQKECM

-853 NVSENAYNEIKK
+853 NVSENAYNEVAK
-865 LLPLDLGS
+865 LLPLELNNAE
-873 TDTIEKIYTS
+873 TIEHIYNN

-893 LNSIIAIG
+893 LNSMIAIG
-901 ALGDNVVE
+901 ALGENIIE

-932 INKDIKELELYDS
+932 INKDYKALELYDS
-945 AEAIEEVLCN
+945 AEEIEQVLCN

-970 RNNDFI
+970 RNNDYV

-996 AFVSLDTSEGS
+996 AFVNLDTSEGS

-1021 LKKNKKIVFKGKA
+1021 LKKNKKIVFKGKT

>member
-1 MTIQYYPNYCI
+1 MTYCTNYCI
-12 THLHTAKGS
+12 THLHTTKGS

-35 AKTLGMTSIAVT
+35 AKELGMNSVAIT
-47 DHGSLGNMYG
+47 DHGSLSNMYG

-72 CEIYLCEDCT
+72 CEIYLTEDCT

-92 HLVLIAKNQIG
+92 HLILIAKDRVG
-103 IKNLLKI
+103 IKNLLTI

-116 EHYYYK
+116 EYSYYK

-131 DYTEGLICTTACVG
+131 GYTEGLICTTACVG
-145 GYAPQLILED
+145 GYAPQLIINNELD
-155 KLEEAKSHLV
+155 KAIEHIEELHK
-165 ILKEMFGN
+165 MFGD

-182 KMQEQVTVNNAMI
+182 NFTEQHTVNNAMI
-195 NFSEE
+195 NIAQEKN
-200 LGIKLVATN
+200 IKLIATN
-209 DVHYINAEDWKTHDF
+209 DVHYINKDDWKTHDF

-233 APETEDESIYADKIY
+233 APEDELESIYADKLY
-248 YMMSREELFNSFD
+248 YMMSREELLNSFD
-261 PTLYDADT
+261 SEMYDYDII
-269 VNQALDNT
+269 NQALDNT
-277 IEISNKVEEYN
+277 IDLSNKVIPYE
-288 FNADKL
+288 FNEDKL
-294 NLPEFKCPAGYNP
+294 NLPEFECPQGYTP
-307 KTYIEKLCLDRLDRI
+307 KTYIEALCLERLNRI
-322 QYKIV
+322 QYKIF
-327 NPSVYVSRMYEEL
+327 NPSRYVDRLYNEL
-340 EVIDN
+340 AVIDD
-345 LGFSSYFLIMKDIVD
+345 LGFSSYFLIMRDIVE

-366 YLVGYGRGSAS
+366 YLVGFGRGSAS

-397 LFARFLSYERKG
+397 LFDRFLSYERRG

-428 NYTLETY
+428 KYTLDKY
-435 GAEHCAAVS
+435 GADHCAAVS

-453 CIRSVCKLYDIDLK
+453 CIRSVCKLYDIDLA

-506 KEWQEIYPDVF
+506 REWQTIYPDLF
-517 EMAIKLEGLPC
+517 DMAMKLEGLPC

-534 AGTLIVNSKVSDVAP
+534 AGTLIVNTKVADVAP
-549 MVRQESKELNATALD
+549 MIKQESKELNATALD

-590 QSLTSD
+590 QELTGE

-604 YDDEKIWDVICS
+604 YDDEKIWDLICS

-634 KRLRPRNI
+634 HRLRPRTI

-654 PCIQSGLDEDY
+654 PCIQSKLDEDY
-665 MQIREGTKD
+665 MQIREGKKD
-674 IKLIH
+674 VELIH
-679 PIYDEIT
+679 PIYDKIT
-686 KDTNGIMI
+686 KDTNGILI

-725 DVLAKY
+725 KVLKEY
-731 ENDLWNLAKDKMNKE
+731 EDKLWKLAKDKMDKK

-778 AYYKT
+778 AYYKAKY
-783 HHPKEFYAA
+783 PKEFYAA
-792 TLTCMYMNKSGKT
+792 TLTCMYTNKSGKT
-805 EERKA
+805 DERKM
-810 KLKIIQKECM
+810 KLKVIQKECM

-853 NVSENAYNEIKK
+853 NVSENAYNEVAK
-865 LLPLDLGS
+865 LLPLELNNAE
-873 TDTIEKIYTS
+873 TIEHIYNN

-893 LNSIIAIG
+893 LNSMIAIG
-901 ALGDNVVE
+901 ALGENIIE

-932 INKDIKELELYDS
+932 INKDYKALELYDS
-945 AEAIEEVLCN
+945 AEEIEQVLCN

-970 RNNDFI
+970 RNNDYV

-996 AFVSLDTSEGS
+996 AFVNLDTSEGS

-1021 LKKNKKIVFKGKA
+1021 LKKNKKIVFKGKT

>member
-1 MTIQYYPNYCI
+1 MTYYTNYCI
-12 THLHTAKGS
+12 THLHTTKGS

-35 AKTLGMTSIAVT
+35 AKELGMNSVAIT
-47 DHGSLGNMYG
+47 DHGSLSNMYG

-72 CEIYLCEDCT
+72 CEIYLTEDCT

-92 HLVLIAKNQIG
+92 HLILIAKDRVG
-103 IKNLLKI
+103 IKNLLTI

-116 EHYYYK
+116 EYSYYK

-131 DYTEGLICTTACVG
+131 GYTEGLICTTACVG
-145 GYAPQLILED
+145 GYAPQLIINNELD
-155 KLEEAKSHLV
+155 KAIEHIEELHK
-165 ILKEMFGN
+165 MFGD

-182 KMQEQVTVNNAMI
+182 NFTEQHTVNNAMI
-195 NFSEE
+195 NIAQEKN
-200 LGIKLVATN
+200 IKLIATN
-209 DVHYINAEDWKTHDF
+209 DVHYINKDDWKTHDF

-233 APETEDESIYADKIY
+233 APEDENESIYADKLY

-261 PTLYDADT
+261 SEMYDYDII
-269 VNQALDNT
+269 NQALDNT
-277 IEISNKVEEYN
+277 IDLSNKVTPYE
-288 FNADKL
+288 FNEDKL
-294 NLPEFKCPAGYNP
+294 NLPEFECPQGYTP
-307 KTYIEKLCLDRLDRI
+307 KTYIEALCLERLNRI
-322 QYKIV
+322 QYKIF
-327 NPSVYVSRMYEEL
+327 NPSRYVDRLYNEL
-340 EVIDN
+340 AVIDD
-345 LGFSSYFLIMKDIVD
+345 LGFSSYFLIMRDIVEH
-360 YVKSQG
+360 VKSQG
-366 YLVGYGRGSAS
+366 YLVGFGRGSAS

-397 LFARFLSYERKG
+397 LFDRFLSYERRG

-428 NYTLETY
+428 KYTLDKY

-453 CIRSVCKLYDIDLK
+453 CIRSVCKLYDIDLA

-506 KEWQEIYPDVF
+506 REWQTIYPDLF
-517 EMAIKLEGLPC
+517 DMAMKLEGLPC

-534 AGTLIVNSKVSDVAP
+534 AGTLIVNTKVADVAP
-549 MVRQESKELNATALD
+549 MIKQESKELNATALD

-590 QSLTSD
+590 QELTGE

-604 YDDEKIWDVICS
+604 YDDEKIWDLICS

-634 KRLRPRNI
+634 HRLRPRTI

-654 PCIQSGLDEDY
+654 PCIQSKLDEDY
-665 MQIREGTKD
+665 MQIREGKKD
-674 IKLIH
+674 VELIH
-679 PIYDEIT
+679 PIYDKIT
-686 KDTNGIMI
+686 KDTNGILI

-725 DVLAKY
+725 KVLKEY
-731 ENDLWNLAKDKMNKE
+731 EDKLWKLAKDKMDKK

-778 AYYKT
+778 AYYKAKY
-783 HHPKEFYAA
+783 PKEFYAA
-792 TLTCMYMNKSGKT
+792 TLTCMYTNKSGKT
-805 EERKA
+805 DERKM
-810 KLKIIQKECM
+810 KLKVIQKECM

-853 NVSENAYNEIKK
+853 NVSENAYNEVAK
-865 LLPLDLGS
+865 LLPLELNNAE
-873 TDTIEKIYTS
+873 TIEHIYNN

-893 LNSIIAIG
+893 LNSMIAIG
-901 ALGDNVVE
+901 ALGENIIE

-932 INKDIKELELYDS
+932 INKDYKALELYDS
-945 AEAIEEVLCN
+945 AEEIEQVLCN

-970 RNNDFI
+970 RNNDYV

-996 AFVSLDTSEGS
+996 AFVNLDTSEGS

-1021 LKKNKKIVFKGKA
+1021 LKKNKKIVFKGKT

>member
-1 MTIQYYPNYCI
+1 MTYYTNYCI
-12 THLHTAKGS
+12 THLHTTKGS

-35 AKTLGMTSIAVT
+35 AKELGMNSVAIT
-47 DHGSLGNMYG
+47 DHGSLSNMYG

-72 CEIYLCEDCT
+72 CEIYLTEDCT

-92 HLVLIAKNQIG
+92 HLILIAKDRVG
-103 IKNLLKI
+103 IKNLLTI

-116 EHYYYK
+116 EYSYYK

-131 DYTEGLICTTACVG
+131 GYTEGLICTTACVG
-145 GYAPQLILED
+145 GYAPQLIINNELD
-155 KLEEAKSHLV
+155 KAIEHIEELHK
-165 ILKEMFGN
+165 MFGD

-182 KMQEQVTVNNAMI
+182 NFTEQHTVNNAMI
-195 NFSEE
+195 NIAQEKN
-200 LGIKLVATN
+200 IKLIATN
-209 DVHYINAEDWKTHDF
+209 DVHYINKDDWKTHDF

-233 APETEDESIYADKIY
+233 APEDELESIYADKLY
-248 YMMSREELFNSFD
+248 YMMSREELLNSFD
-261 PTLYDADT
+261 SEMYDYDII
-269 VNQALDNT
+269 NQALDNT
-277 IEISNKVEEYN
+277 IDLSNKVIPYE
-288 FNADKL
+288 FNEDKL
-294 NLPEFKCPAGYNP
+294 NLPEFECPQGYTP
-307 KTYIEKLCLDRLDRI
+307 KTYIEALCLERLNRI
-322 QYKIV
+322 QYKIF
-327 NPSVYVSRMYEEL
+327 NPSRYVDRLYNEL
-340 EVIDN
+340 AVIDD
-345 LGFSSYFLIMKDIVD
+345 LGFSSYFLIMRDIVE

-366 YLVGYGRGSAS
+366 YLVGFGRGSAS

-397 LFARFLSYERKG
+397 LFDRFLSYERRG

-428 NYTLETY
+428 KYTLDKY
-435 GAEHCAAVS
+435 GADHCAAVS

-453 CIRSVCKLYDIDLK
+453 CIRSVCKLYDIDLA

-506 KEWQEIYPDVF
+506 REWQTIYPDLF
-517 EMAIKLEGLPC
+517 DMAMKLEGLPC

-534 AGTLIVNSKVSDVAP
+534 AGTLIVNTKVADVAP
-549 MVRQESKELNATALD
+549 MIKQESKELNATALD

-590 QSLTSD
+590 QELTGE

-604 YDDEKIWDVICS
+604 YDDEKIWDLICS

-634 KRLRPRNI
+634 HRLRPRTI

-654 PCIQSGLDEDY
+654 PCIQSKLDEDY
-665 MQIREGTKD
+665 MQIREGKKD
-674 IKLIH
+674 VELIH
-679 PIYDEIT
+679 PIYDKIT
-686 KDTNGIMI
+686 KDTNGILI

-725 DVLAKY
+725 KVLKEY
-731 ENDLWNLAKDKMNKE
+731 EDKLWKLAKDKMDKK

-778 AYYKT
+778 AYYKAKY
-783 HHPKEFYAA
+783 PKEFYAA
-792 TLTCMYMNKSGKT
+792 TLTCMYTNKSGKT
-805 EERKA
+805 DERKM
-810 KLKIIQKECM
+810 KLKVIQKECM

-853 NVSENAYNEIKK
+853 NVSENAYNEVAK
-865 LLPLDLGS
+865 LLPLELNNVE
-873 TDTIEKIYTS
+873 TIEHIYNN

-893 LNSIIAIG
+893 LNSMIAIG
-901 ALGDNVVE
+901 ALGENIIE

-932 INKDIKELELYDS
+932 INKDYKALELYDS
-945 AEAIEEVLCN
+945 AEEIEQVLCN

-970 RNNDFI
+970 RNNDYV

-996 AFVSLDTSEGS
+996 AFVNLDTSEGS

-1021 LKKNKKIVFKGKA
+1021 LKKNKKIVFKGKT

>member
-1 MTIQYYPNYCI
+1 MTTYYTNYCI
-12 THLHTAKGS
+12 THLHTTKGS

-35 AKTLGMTSIAVT
+35 AKELGMNSIAMT
-47 DHGSLGNMYG
+47 DHGSLSNMYG

-72 CEIYLCEDCT
+72 CEIYLTEDCT
-82 IKDAEHKKLY
+82 IKDAEHKNLY
-92 HLVLIAKNQIG
+92 HLILIAKDRVG
-103 IKNLLKI
+103 IKNLLQI

-116 EHYYYK
+116 EYSYYK

-131 DYTEGLICTTACVG
+131 GYTEGLICTTACVG
-145 GYAPQLILED
+145 GYAPQLIINNELD
-155 KLEEAKSHLV
+155 KAIEHIEELQK
-165 ILKEMFGN
+165 MFGD

-182 KMQEQVTVNNAMI
+182 NFTEQHTVNNAMI
-195 NFSEE
+195 NIAQDKN
-200 LGIKLVATN
+200 IKLIATN
-209 DVHYINAEDWKTHDF
+209 DVHYINKDDWKTHDF

-233 APETEDESIYADKIY
+233 APEDENESIYADKLY
-248 YMMSREELFNSFD
+248 YMMNREELLNSFD
-261 PTLYDADT
+261 SELYDYDII
-269 VNQALDNT
+269 NQALDNT
-277 IEISNKVEEYN
+277 IELSNKIEHYN
-288 FNADKL
+288 FNEDKL
-294 NLPEFKCPAGYNP
+294 NLPEFECPQGYTP
-307 KTYIEKLCLDRLDRI
+307 RTYIEALCLEKLNRI
-322 QYKIV
+322 QYKIF
-327 NPSVYVSRMYEEL
+327 NPSRYVDRLYEEL
-340 EVIDN
+340 AVIDD
-345 LGFSSYFLIMKDIVD
+345 LGFSSYFLIMRDIVEH
-360 YVKSQG
+360 VKSQG
-366 YLVGYGRGSAS
+366 YLVGFGRGSAS

-428 NYTLETY
+428 KYTLDTY
-435 GAEHCAAVS
+435 GADHCAAVS

-453 CIRSVCKLYDIDLK
+453 CIRSVCKLYDIDLA
-467 TEDTIAKLIPQSV
+467 TEDIIAKLIPQSV

-517 EMAIKLEGLPC
+517 DMAMKLEGLPC

-534 AGTLIVNSKVSDVAP
+534 AGTLIVNTKVADVAP
-549 MVRQESKELNATALD
+549 MIKQESKELNATALD

-590 QSLTSD
+590 QELTGK
-596 VFDVEFDK
+596 VFDVDFDK
-604 YDDEKIWDVICS
+604 YDDEKIWDLICS

-634 KRLRPRNI
+634 HRLRPRTI

-654 PCIQSGLDEDY
+654 PCIQSKLDEDY
-665 MQIREGTKD
+665 MQIREGKKD
-674 IKLIH
+674 IELIH

-686 KDTNGIMI
+686 KDTNGILI

-725 DVLAKY
+725 AVLKEY
-731 ENDLWNLAKDKMNKE
+731 EDKLWDLAKDKMDKK

-778 AYYKT
+778 AYYKAKY
-783 HHPKEFYAA
+783 PKEFYAA
-792 TLTCMYMNKSGKT
+792 TLTCMYTNKSGKT
-805 EERKA
+805 DERKM
-810 KLKIIQKECM
+810 KLKVIQKECM

-853 NVSENAYNEIKK
+853 NVSENAYNEVAK
-865 LLPLDLGS
+865 LLPLELNNVE
-873 TDTIEKIYTS
+873 TIEKIYNN

-893 LNSIIAIG
+893 LNSMIAIG
-901 ALGDNVVE
+901 ALGDNIIE

-932 INKDIKELELYDS
+932 INKDYKALELYDS
-945 AEAIEEVLCN
+945 AEEIEQVLCN
-955 ANFINNSCSDLKELK
+955 ANFINNSCSDLQELK
-970 RNNDFI
+970 RNNNYI

-996 AFVSLDTSEGS
+996 AFVNLDTSEGS

-1021 LKKNKKIVFKGKA
+1021 LKKNKKIVFKGKT

>member
-1 MTIQYYPNYCI
+1 M
-12 THLHTAKGS
+12 
-21 VGDSIATNE
+21 
-30 DIVAK
+30 
-35 AKTLGMTSIAVT
+35 
-47 DHGSLGNMYG
+47 
-57 FYYECIDNGI
+57 
-67 KPIIG
+67 
-72 CEIYLCEDCT
+72 
-82 IKDAEHKKLY
+82 
-92 HLVLIAKNQIG
+92 
-103 IKNLLKI
+103 
-110 VSDASV
+110 
-116 EHYYYK
+116 
-122 PRIDLEHMK
+122 
-131 DYTEGLICTTACVG
+131 
-145 GYAPQLILED
+145 
-155 KLEEAKSHLV
+155 
-165 ILKEMFGN
+165 
-173 DLYLEIQPG
+173 
-182 KMQEQVTVNNAMI
+182 AM
-195 NFSEE
+195 
-200 LGIKLVATN
+200 
-209 DVHYINAEDWKTHDF
+209 
-224 HIRIQRKLK
+224 
-233 APETEDESIYADKIY
+233 
-248 YMMSREELFNSFD
+248 
-261 PTLYDADT
+261 
-269 VNQALDNT
+269 
-277 IEISNKVEEYN
+277 
-288 FNADKL
+288 
-294 NLPEFKCPAGYNP
+294 
-307 KTYIEKLCLDRLDRI
+307 
-322 QYKIV
+322 
-327 NPSVYVSRMYEEL
+327 
-340 EVIDN
+340 
-345 LGFSSYFLIMKDIVD
+345 
-360 YVKSQG
+360 
-366 YLVGYGRGSAS
+366 
-377 GCLIAYLLGITR
+377 
-389 TDPIKYGL
+389 
-397 LFARFLSYERKG
+397 
-409 SVPDIDL
+409 
-416 DFESGEGRECAF
+416 
-428 NYTLETY
+428 
-435 GAEHCAAVS
+435 
-444 TFSIRKARS
+444 
-453 CIRSVCKLYDIDLK
+453 
-467 TEDTIAKLIPQSV
+467 
-480 YEESEDGTEKQTDL
+480 
-494 SIEESLEIVPEL
+494 
-506 KEWQEIYPDVF
+506 
-517 EMAIKLEGLPC
+517 KLEGLPC

-534 AGTLIVNSKVSDVAP
+534 AGTLIVNTKVADVAP
-549 MVRQESKELNATALD
+549 MIKQESKELNATALD

-590 QSLTSD
+590 QELTGE
-596 VFDVEFDK
+596 VFDVDFDK
-604 YDDEKIWDVICS
+604 YDDEKIWDLICS

-634 KRLRPRNI
+634 HRLRPRTI

-654 PCIQSGLDEDY
+654 PCIQSKLDEDY
-665 MQIREGTKD
+665 MQIREGKKD
-674 IKLIH
+674 IELIH

-686 KDTNGIMI
+686 KDTNGILI

-725 DVLAKY
+725 AVLKEY
-731 ENDLWNLAKDKMNKE
+731 EDKLWDLAKDKMDKK

-778 AYYKT
+778 AYYKAKY
-783 HHPKEFYAA
+783 PKEFYAA
-792 TLTCMYMNKSGKT
+792 TLTCMYTNKSGKT
-805 EERKA
+805 DERKM
-810 KLKIIQKECM
+810 KLKVIQKECM

-865 LLPLDLGS
+865 LLPLDLGN
-873 TDTIEKIYTS
+873 TDTIEKIYTN

-932 INKDIKELELYDS
+932 INKDVKELELYDS

-970 RNNDFI
+970 RNNDFV

-1021 LKKNKKIVFKGKA
+1021 LKKNKKINFKGKT

>member
-1 MTIQYYPNYCI
+1 MTYCTNYCI
-12 THLHTAKGS
+12 THLHTTKGS

-35 AKTLGMTSIAVT
+35 AKELGMNSVAIT
-47 DHGSLGNMYG
+47 DHGSLSNMYG

-72 CEIYLCEDCT
+72 CEIYLTEDCT

-92 HLVLIAKNQIG
+92 HLILIAKDRVG
-103 IKNLLKI
+103 IKNLLTI

-116 EHYYYK
+116 EYSYYK

-131 DYTEGLICTTACVG
+131 GYTEGLICTTACVG
-145 GYAPQLILED
+145 GYAPQLIINNELD
-155 KLEEAKSHLV
+155 KAIEHIEELHK
-165 ILKEMFGN
+165 MFGD

-182 KMQEQVTVNNAMI
+182 NFTEQHTVNNAMI
-195 NFSEE
+195 NIAQEKN
-200 LGIKLVATN
+200 IKLIATN
-209 DVHYINAEDWKTHDF
+209 DVHYINKDDWKTHDF

-233 APETEDESIYADKIY
+233 APEDENESIYADKLY

-261 PTLYDADT
+261 SEMYDYDII
-269 VNQALDNT
+269 NQALDNT
-277 IEISNKVEEYN
+277 IDLSNKVIPYE
-288 FNADKL
+288 FNEDKL
-294 NLPEFKCPAGYNP
+294 NLPEFECPQGYTP
-307 KTYIEKLCLDRLDRI
+307 KTYIEALCLERLNRI
-322 QYKIV
+322 QYKIF
-327 NPSVYVSRMYEEL
+327 NPSRYVDRLYNEL
-340 EVIDN
+340 AVIDD
-345 LGFSSYFLIMKDIVD
+345 LGFSSYFLIMRDIVE

-366 YLVGYGRGSAS
+366 YLVGFGRGSAS

-397 LFARFLSYERKG
+397 LFDRFLSYERRG

-428 NYTLETY
+428 KYTLDKY
-435 GAEHCAAVS
+435 GADHCAAVS

-453 CIRSVCKLYDIDLK
+453 CIRSVCKLYDIDLA

-506 KEWQEIYPDVF
+506 REWQTIYPDLF
-517 EMAIKLEGLPC
+517 DMAMKLEGLPC

-534 AGTLIVNSKVSDVAP
+534 AGTLIVNTKVADVAP
-549 MVRQESKELNATALD
+549 MIKQESKELNATALD

-590 QSLTSD
+590 QELTGE

-604 YDDEKIWDVICS
+604 YDDEKIWDLICS

-634 KRLRPRNI
+634 HRLRPRTI

-654 PCIQSGLDEDY
+654 PCIQSKLDEDY
-665 MQIREGTKD
+665 MQIREGKKD
-674 IKLIH
+674 VELIH
-679 PIYDEIT
+679 PIYDKIT
-686 KDTNGIMI
+686 KDTNGILI

-725 DVLAKY
+725 KVLKEY
-731 ENDLWNLAKDKMNKE
+731 EDKLWKLAKDKMDKK

-778 AYYKT
+778 AYYKAKY
-783 HHPKEFYAA
+783 PKEFYAA
-792 TLTCMYMNKSGKT
+792 TLTCMYTNKSGKT
-805 EERKA
+805 DERKM
-810 KLKIIQKECM
+810 KLKVIQKECM

-853 NVSENAYNEIKK
+853 NVSENAYNEVAK
-865 LLPLDLGS
+865 LLPLELNNAE
-873 TDTIEKIYTS
+873 TIEHIYNN

-893 LNSIIAIG
+893 LNSMIAIG
-901 ALGDNVVE
+901 ALGENIIE

-932 INKDIKELELYDS
+932 INKDYKALELYDS
-945 AEAIEEVLCN
+945 AEEIEQVLCN

-970 RNNDFI
+970 RNNDYV

-996 AFVSLDTSEGS
+996 AFVNLDTSEGS

-1021 LKKNKKIVFKGKA
+1021 LKKNKKIVFKGKT

>member
-1 MTIQYYPNYCI
+1 MTYCTNYCI
-12 THLHTAKGS
+12 THLHTTKGS

-35 AKTLGMTSIAVT
+35 AKELGMNSVAIT
-47 DHGSLGNMYG
+47 DHGSLSNMYG

-72 CEIYLCEDCT
+72 CEIYLTEDCT

-92 HLVLIAKNQIG
+92 HLILIAKDRVG
-103 IKNLLKI
+103 IKNLLTI

-116 EHYYYK
+116 EYSYYK

-131 DYTEGLICTTACVG
+131 GYTEGLICTTACVG
-145 GYAPQLILED
+145 GYAPQLIINNELD
-155 KLEEAKSHLV
+155 KAIEHIEELHK
-165 ILKEMFGN
+165 MFGD

-182 KMQEQVTVNNAMI
+182 NFTEQHTVNNAMI
-195 NFSEE
+195 NIAQEKN
-200 LGIKLVATN
+200 IKLIATN
-209 DVHYINAEDWKTHDF
+209 DVHYINKDDWKTHDF

-233 APETEDESIYADKIY
+233 APEDENESIYADKLY
-248 YMMSREELFNSFD
+248 YMMSREELLNSFD
-261 PTLYDADT
+261 SEMYDYDII
-269 VNQALDNT
+269 NQALDNT
-277 IEISNKVEEYN
+277 IDLSNKVIPYE
-288 FNADKL
+288 FNEDKL
-294 NLPEFKCPAGYNP
+294 NLPEFECPQGYTP
-307 KTYIEKLCLDRLDRI
+307 KTYIEALCLERLNRI
-322 QYKIV
+322 QYKIF
-327 NPSVYVSRMYEEL
+327 NPSRYVDRLYNEL
-340 EVIDN
+340 AVIDD
-345 LGFSSYFLIMKDIVD
+345 LGFSSYFLIMRDIVE

-366 YLVGYGRGSAS
+366 YLVGFGRGSAS

-397 LFARFLSYERKG
+397 LFDRFLSYERRG

-428 NYTLETY
+428 KYTLDKY

-453 CIRSVCKLYDIDLK
+453 CIRSVCKLYDIDLA

-506 KEWQEIYPDVF
+506 REWQTIYPDLF
-517 EMAIKLEGLPC
+517 DMAMKLEGLPC

-534 AGTLIVNSKVSDVAP
+534 AGTLIVNTKVADVAP
-549 MVRQESKELNATALD
+549 MIKQESKELNATALD

-590 QSLTSD
+590 QELTGE

-604 YDDEKIWDVICS
+604 YDDEKIWDLICS

-634 KRLRPRNI
+634 HRLRPRTI

-654 PCIQSGLDEDY
+654 PCIQSKLDEDY
-665 MQIREGTKD
+665 MQIREGKKD
-674 IKLIH
+674 VELIH
-679 PIYDEIT
+679 PIYDKIT
-686 KDTNGIMI
+686 KDTNGILI

-725 DVLAKY
+725 KVLKEY
-731 ENDLWNLAKDKMNKE
+731 EDKLWKLAKDKMDKK

-778 AYYKT
+778 AYYKAKY
-783 HHPKEFYAA
+783 PKEFYAA
-792 TLTCMYMNKSGKT
+792 TLTCMYTNKSGKT
-805 EERKA
+805 DERKM
-810 KLKIIQKECM
+810 KLKVIQKECM

-853 NVSENAYNEIKK
+853 NVSENAYNEVAK
-865 LLPLDLGS
+865 LLPLELNNAE
-873 TDTIEKIYTS
+873 TIEHIYNN

-893 LNSIIAIG
+893 LNSMIAIG
-901 ALGDNVVE
+901 ALGENIIE

-932 INKDIKELELYDS
+932 INKDYKALELYDS
-945 AEAIEEVLCN
+945 AEEIEQVLCN

-970 RNNDFI
+970 RNNDYV

-996 AFVSLDTSEGS
+996 AFVNLDTSEGS

-1021 LKKNKKIVFKGKA
+1021 LKKNKKIVFKGKT

>member
-1 MTIQYYPNYCI
+1 MTTYYTNYCI
-12 THLHTAKGS
+12 THLHTTKGS

-35 AKTLGMTSIAVT
+35 AKELGMNSVAMT
-47 DHGSLGNMYG
+47 DHGSLSNMYG

-72 CEIYLCEDCT
+72 CEIYLTEDCT

-92 HLVLIAKNQIG
+92 HLILIAKDRVG
-103 IKNLLKI
+103 IKNLLQI

-116 EHYYYK
+116 EYSYYK

-131 DYTEGLICTTACVG
+131 EYTEGLICTTACVG
-145 GYAPQLILED
+145 GYAPQLIINNELD
-155 KLEEAKSHLV
+155 KAIEHIEELQK
-165 ILKEMFGN
+165 MFGD

-182 KMQEQVTVNNAMI
+182 NFTEQHTVNNAMI
-195 NFSEE
+195 NIAQDKN
-200 LGIKLVATN
+200 IKLIATN
-209 DVHYINAEDWKTHDF
+209 DVHYINKDDWKTHDF

-233 APETEDESIYADKIY
+233 APEDENESIYADKLY
-248 YMMSREELFNSFD
+248 YMMSREELLNSFD
-261 PTLYDADT
+261 SELYDYNII
-269 VNQALDNT
+269 NQALDNT
-277 IEISNKVEEYN
+277 IDLSNKVEHYN
-288 FNADKL
+288 FNEDKL
-294 NLPEFKCPAGYNP
+294 NLPEFECPQGYTP
-307 KTYIEKLCLDRLDRI
+307 RTYIEALCLEKLDRI
-322 QYKIV
+322 QYKIF
-327 NPSVYVSRMYEEL
+327 NPSRYVDRLYEEL
-340 EVIDN
+340 AVIDD
-345 LGFSSYFLIMKDIVD
+345 LGFSSYFLIMRDIVE

-366 YLVGYGRGSAS
+366 YLVGFGRGSAS

-397 LFARFLSYERKG
+397 LFARFLSYERRG

-428 NYTLETY
+428 KYTLDTY
-435 GAEHCAAVS
+435 GADHCAAVS

-453 CIRSVCKLYDIDLK
+453 CIRSVCKLYDIDLA
-467 TEDTIAKLIPQSV
+467 TEDVIAKLIPQSV

-506 KEWQEIYPDVF
+506 KEWQAIYPDVF
-517 EMAIKLEGLPC
+517 DMAMKLEGLPC

-534 AGTLIVNSKVSDVAP
+534 AGTLIVNTKVADVAP
-549 MVRQESKELNATALD
+549 MIKQESKELNATALD

-590 QSLTSD
+590 QELTGE
-596 VFDVEFDK
+596 VFDVDFDK
-604 YDDEKIWDVICS
+604 YDDEKIWDLICS

-634 KRLRPRNI
+634 HRLRPRTI

-654 PCIQSGLDEDY
+654 PCIQSKLDEDY
-665 MQIREGTKD
+665 MQIREGKKD
-674 IKLIH
+674 IELIH

-686 KDTNGIMI
+686 KDTNGILI

-725 DVLAKY
+725 AVLKEY
-731 ENDLWNLAKDKMNKE
+731 EDKLWDLAKDKMDKK

-778 AYYKT
+778 AYYKAKY
-783 HHPKEFYAA
+783 PKEFYAA
-792 TLTCMYMNKSGKT
+792 TLTCMYTNKSGKT
-805 EERKA
+805 DERKM
-810 KLKIIQKECM
+810 KLKVIQKECM

-853 NVSENAYNEIKK
+853 NVSENAYNEVAK
-865 LLPLDLGS
+865 LLPLELNNVE
-873 TDTIEKIYTS
+873 TIEQIYNN

-893 LNSIIAIG
+893 LNSMIAIG
-901 ALGDNVVE
+901 ALGDNIIE

-932 INKDIKELELYDS
+932 INKDYKALELYDS
-945 AEAIEEVLCN
+945 AEEIEQVLCN
-955 ANFINNSCSDLKELK
+955 ANFINNSCSDLQELK
-970 RNNDFI
+970 RNNNYI

-996 AFVSLDTSEGS
+996 AFVNLDTSEGS

-1021 LKKNKKIVFKGKA
+1021 LKKNKKIVFKGKT

>member
-1 MTIQYYPNYCI
+1 MTYCTNYCI
-12 THLHTAKGS
+12 THLHTTKGS

-35 AKTLGMTSIAVT
+35 AKELGMNSVAIT
-47 DHGSLGNMYG
+47 DHGSLSNMYG

-72 CEIYLCEDCT
+72 CEIYLTEDCT

-92 HLVLIAKNQIG
+92 HLILIAKDRVG
-103 IKNLLKI
+103 IKNLLTI

-116 EHYYYK
+116 EYSYYK

-131 DYTEGLICTTACVG
+131 GYTEGLICTTACVG
-145 GYAPQLILED
+145 GYAPQLIINNELD
-155 KLEEAKSHLV
+155 KAIEHIEELHK
-165 ILKEMFGN
+165 MFGD

-182 KMQEQVTVNNAMI
+182 NFTEQHTVNNAMI
-195 NFSEE
+195 NIAQEKN
-200 LGIKLVATN
+200 IKLIATN
-209 DVHYINAEDWKTHDF
+209 DVHYINKDDWKTHDF

-233 APETEDESIYADKIY
+233 APEDENESIYADKLY
-248 YMMSREELFNSFD
+248 YMMSREELLNSFD
-261 PTLYDADT
+261 SEMYDYDII
-269 VNQALDNT
+269 NQALDNT
-277 IEISNKVEEYN
+277 IDLSNKVIPYE
-288 FNADKL
+288 FNEDKL
-294 NLPEFKCPAGYNP
+294 NLPEFECPQGYIP
-307 KTYIEKLCLDRLDRI
+307 KTYIEALCLERLNRI
-322 QYKIV
+322 QYKIF
-327 NPSVYVSRMYEEL
+327 NPSRYVDRLYNEL
-340 EVIDN
+340 AVIDD
-345 LGFSSYFLIMKDIVD
+345 LGFSSYFLIMRDIVE

-366 YLVGYGRGSAS
+366 YLVGFGRGSAS

-397 LFARFLSYERKG
+397 LFDRFLSYERRG

-428 NYTLETY
+428 KYTLDKY
-435 GAEHCAAVS
+435 GADHCAAVS

-453 CIRSVCKLYDIDLK
+453 CIRSVCKLYDIDLA

-506 KEWQEIYPDVF
+506 REWQTIYPDLF
-517 EMAIKLEGLPC
+517 DMAMKLEGLPC

-534 AGTLIVNSKVSDVAP
+534 AGTLIVNTKVADVAP
-549 MVRQESKELNATALD
+549 MIKQESKELNATALD

-590 QSLTSD
+590 QELTGE

-604 YDDEKIWDVICS
+604 YDDEKIWDLICS

-634 KRLRPRNI
+634 HRLRPRTI

-654 PCIQSGLDEDY
+654 PCIQSKLDEDY
-665 MQIREGTKD
+665 MQIREGKKD
-674 IKLIH
+674 VELIH
-679 PIYDEIT
+679 PIYDKIT
-686 KDTNGIMI
+686 KDTNGILI

-725 DVLAKY
+725 KVLKEY
-731 ENDLWNLAKDKMNKE
+731 EDKLWKLAKDKMDKK

-778 AYYKT
+778 AYYKAKY
-783 HHPKEFYAA
+783 PKEFYAA
-792 TLTCMYMNKSGKT
+792 TLTCMYTNKSGKT
-805 EERKA
+805 DERKM
-810 KLKIIQKECM
+810 KLKVIQKECM

-853 NVSENAYNEIKK
+853 NVSENAYNEVAK
-865 LLPLDLGS
+865 LLPLELNNAE
-873 TDTIEKIYTS
+873 TIEHIYNN

-893 LNSIIAIG
+893 LNSMIAIG
-901 ALGDNVVE
+901 ALGENIIE

-932 INKDIKELELYDS
+932 INKDYKALELYDS
-945 AEAIEEVLCN
+945 AEEIEQVLCN

-970 RNNDFI
+970 RNNDYV

-996 AFVSLDTSEGS
+996 AFVNLDTSEGS

-1021 LKKNKKIVFKGKA
+1021 LKKNKKIVFKGKT

>member
-1 MTIQYYPNYCI
+1 MTYYTNYCI
-12 THLHTAKGS
+12 THLHTTKGS

-35 AKTLGMTSIAVT
+35 AKELGMNSVAIT
-47 DHGSLGNMYG
+47 DHGSLSNMYG

-72 CEIYLCEDCT
+72 CEIYLTEDCT

-92 HLVLIAKNQIG
+92 HLILIAKDRVG
-103 IKNLLKI
+103 IKNLLTI

-116 EHYYYK
+116 EYSYYK

-131 DYTEGLICTTACVG
+131 GYTEGLICTTACVG
-145 GYAPQLILED
+145 GYAPQLIINNELD
-155 KLEEAKSHLV
+155 KAIEHIEELHK
-165 ILKEMFGN
+165 MFGD

-182 KMQEQVTVNNAMI
+182 NFTEQHTVNNAMI
-195 NFSEE
+195 NIAQEKN
-200 LGIKLVATN
+200 IKLIATN
-209 DVHYINAEDWKTHDF
+209 DVHYINKDDWKTHDF

-233 APETEDESIYADKIY
+233 APEDELESIYADKLY
-248 YMMSREELFNSFD
+248 YMMSREELLNSFD
-261 PTLYDADT
+261 SEMYDYDII
-269 VNQALDNT
+269 NQALDNT
-277 IEISNKVEEYN
+277 IDLSNKVIPYE
-288 FNADKL
+288 FNEDKL
-294 NLPEFKCPAGYNP
+294 NLPEFECPQGYTP
-307 KTYIEKLCLDRLDRI
+307 KTYIEALCLERLNRI
-322 QYKIV
+322 QYKIF
-327 NPSVYVSRMYEEL
+327 NPSRYVDRLYNEL
-340 EVIDN
+340 AVIDD
-345 LGFSSYFLIMKDIVD
+345 LGFSSYFLIMRDIVE

-366 YLVGYGRGSAS
+366 YLVGFGRGSAS

-397 LFARFLSYERKG
+397 LFDRFLSYERRG

-428 NYTLETY
+428 KYTLDKY
-435 GAEHCAAVS
+435 GADHCAAVS

-453 CIRSVCKLYDIDLK
+453 CIRSVCKLYDIDLA

-506 KEWQEIYPDVF
+506 REWQTIYPDLF
-517 EMAIKLEGLPC
+517 DMAMKLEGLPC

-534 AGTLIVNSKVSDVAP
+534 AGTLIVNTKVADVAP
-549 MVRQESKELNATALD
+549 MIKQESKELNATALD

-590 QSLTSD
+590 QELTGE

-604 YDDEKIWDVICS
+604 YDDEKIWDLICS

-634 KRLRPRNI
+634 HRLRPRTI

-654 PCIQSGLDEDY
+654 PCIQSKLDEDY
-665 MQIREGTKD
+665 MQIREGKKD
-674 IKLIH
+674 VELIH
-679 PIYDEIT
+679 PIYDKIT
-686 KDTNGIMI
+686 KDTNGILI

-725 DVLAKY
+725 KVLKEY
-731 ENDLWNLAKDKMNKE
+731 EDKLWKLAKDKMDKK

-778 AYYKT
+778 AYYKAKY
-783 HHPKEFYAA
+783 PKEFYAA
-792 TLTCMYMNKSGKT
+792 TLTCMYTNKSGKT
-805 EERKA
+805 DERKM
-810 KLKIIQKECM
+810 KLKVIQKECM

-853 NVSENAYNEIKK
+853 NVSENAYNEVAK
-865 LLPLDLGS
+865 LLPLELNNAE
-873 TDTIEKIYTS
+873 TIEHIYNN

-893 LNSIIAIG
+893 LNSMIAIG
-901 ALGDNVVE
+901 ALGENIIE

-932 INKDIKELELYDS
+932 INKDYKALELYDS
-945 AEAIEEVLCN
+945 AEEIEQVLCN

-970 RNNDFI
+970 RNNDYV

-996 AFVSLDTSEGS
+996 AFVNLDTSEGS

-1021 LKKNKKIVFKGKA
+1021 LKKNKKIVFKGKT

>member
-1 MTIQYYPNYCI
+1 MTYYTNYCI
-12 THLHTAKGS
+12 THLHTTKGS

-35 AKTLGMTSIAVT
+35 AKELGMNSVAIT
-47 DHGSLGNMYG
+47 DHGSLSNMYG

-72 CEIYLCEDCT
+72 CEIYLTEDCT

-92 HLVLIAKNQIG
+92 HLILIAKDRVG
-103 IKNLLKI
+103 IKNLLTI

-116 EHYYYK
+116 EYSYYK

-131 DYTEGLICTTACVG
+131 GYTEGLICTTACVG
-145 GYAPQLILED
+145 GYAPQLIINNELNKAIEHI
-155 KLEEAKSHLV
+155 EELHK
-165 ILKEMFGN
+165 MFGD

-182 KMQEQVTVNNAMI
+182 NFTEQHTVNNAMI
-195 NFSEE
+195 NIAQEKN
-200 LGIKLVATN
+200 IKLIATN
-209 DVHYINAEDWKTHDF
+209 DVHYINKDDWKTHDF

-233 APETEDESIYADKIY
+233 APEDELESIYADKLY
-248 YMMSREELFNSFD
+248 YMMSREELLNSFD
-261 PTLYDADT
+261 SEMYDYDII
-269 VNQALDNT
+269 NQALDNT
-277 IEISNKVEEYN
+277 IDLSNKVIPYE
-288 FNADKL
+288 FNEDKL
-294 NLPEFKCPAGYNP
+294 NLPEFECPQGYIP
-307 KTYIEKLCLDRLDRI
+307 KTYIEALCLERLNRI
-322 QYKIV
+322 QYKIF
-327 NPSVYVSRMYEEL
+327 NPSRYVDRLYNEL
-340 EVIDN
+340 AVIDD
-345 LGFSSYFLIMKDIVD
+345 LGFSSYFLIMRDIVE

-366 YLVGYGRGSAS
+366 YLVGFGRGSAS

-397 LFARFLSYERKG
+397 LFDRFLSYERRG

-428 NYTLETY
+428 KYTLDKY

-453 CIRSVCKLYDIDLK
+453 CIRSVCKLYDIDLA

-506 KEWQEIYPDVF
+506 REWQTIYPDLF
-517 EMAIKLEGLPC
+517 DMAMKLEGLPC

-534 AGTLIVNSKVSDVAP
+534 AGTLIVNTKVADVAP
-549 MVRQESKELNATALD
+549 MIKQESKELNATALD

-590 QSLTSD
+590 QELTGE

-604 YDDEKIWDVICS
+604 YDDEKIWDLICS

-634 KRLRPRNI
+634 HRLRPRTI

-654 PCIQSGLDEDY
+654 PCIQSKLDEDY
-665 MQIREGTKD
+665 MQIREGKKD
-674 IKLIH
+674 VELIH
-679 PIYDEIT
+679 PIYDKIT
-686 KDTNGIMI
+686 KDTNGILI

-725 DVLAKY
+725 KVLKEY
-731 ENDLWNLAKDKMNKE
+731 EDKLWKLAKDKMDKK

-778 AYYKT
+778 AYYKAKY
-783 HHPKEFYAA
+783 PKEFYAA
-792 TLTCMYMNKSGKT
+792 TLTCMYTNKSGKT
-805 EERKA
+805 DERKM
-810 KLKIIQKECM
+810 KLKVIQKECM

-853 NVSENAYNEIKK
+853 NVSENAYKEVAK
-865 LLPLDLGS
+865 LLPLELNNAE
-873 TDTIEKIYTS
+873 TIEHIYNN

-901 ALGDNVVE
+901 ALGENIIE

-932 INKDIKELELYDS
+932 INKDYKALELYDS
-945 AEAIEEVLCN
+945 AEEIEQVLCN

-970 RNNDFI
+970 RNDVYV

-996 AFVSLDTSEGS
+996 AFVNLDTSEGS

-1021 LKKNKKIVFKGKA
+1021 LKKNKKIVFKGKT

>member
-1 MTIQYYPNYCI
+1 MTTYYTNYCI
-12 THLHTAKGS
+12 THLHTTKGS

-35 AKTLGMTSIAVT
+35 AKELGMNSVAMT
-47 DHGSLGNMYG
+47 DHGSLSNMYG

-72 CEIYLCEDCT
+72 CEIYLTEDCT

-92 HLVLIAKNQIG
+92 HLILIAKDRVG
-103 IKNLLKI
+103 IKNLLQI

-116 EHYYYK
+116 EYSYYK

-131 DYTEGLICTTACVG
+131 GYTEGLICTTACVG
-145 GYAPQLILED
+145 GYAPQLIINNELD
-155 KLEEAKSHLV
+155 KAIEHIEELQK
-165 ILKEMFGN
+165 MFGD

-182 KMQEQVTVNNAMI
+182 NFTEQHTVNNAMI
-195 NFSEE
+195 NIAQEKN
-200 LGIKLVATN
+200 IKLIATN
-209 DVHYINAEDWKTHDF
+209 DVHYINKDDWKTHDF

-233 APETEDESIYADKIY
+233 APEDENESIYADKLY
-248 YMMSREELFNSFD
+248 YMMNREELLNSFD
-261 PTLYDADT
+261 SELYDYDII
-269 VNQALDNT
+269 NQALDNT
-277 IEISNKVEEYN
+277 IELSNKIEHYN
-288 FNADKL
+288 FNEDKL
-294 NLPEFKCPAGYNP
+294 NLPEFECPQGYTP
-307 KTYIEKLCLDRLDRI
+307 RTYIEALCLEKLNRI
-322 QYKIV
+322 QYKIF
-327 NPSVYVSRMYEEL
+327 NPSRYVDRLYEEL
-340 EVIDN
+340 AVIDD
-345 LGFSSYFLIMKDIVD
+345 LGFSSYFLIMRDIVE

-366 YLVGYGRGSAS
+366 YLVGFGRGSAS

-428 NYTLETY
+428 KYTLDTY
-435 GAEHCAAVS
+435 GADHCAAVS

-453 CIRSVCKLYDIDLK
+453 CIRSVCKLYDIDLA
-467 TEDTIAKLIPQSV
+467 TEDIIAKLIPQSV

-517 EMAIKLEGLPC
+517 DMAMKLEGLPC

-534 AGTLIVNSKVSDVAP
+534 AGTLIVNTKVADVAP
-549 MVRQESKELNATALD
+549 MIKQESKELNATALD

-590 QSLTSD
+590 QELTGE
-596 VFDVEFDK
+596 VFDVDFDK
-604 YDDEKIWDVICS
+604 YDDEKIWDLICS

-634 KRLRPRNI
+634 HRLRPRTI

-654 PCIQSGLDEDY
+654 PCIQSKLDEDY
-665 MQIREGTKD
+665 MQIREGKKD
-674 IKLIH
+674 IELIH

-686 KDTNGIMI
+686 KDTNGILI

-725 DVLAKY
+725 AVLKEY
-731 ENDLWNLAKDKMNKE
+731 EDKLWDLAKDKMDKK

-778 AYYKT
+778 AYYKAKY
-783 HHPKEFYAA
+783 PKEFYAA
-792 TLTCMYMNKSGKT
+792 TLTCMYTNKSGKT
-805 EERKA
+805 DERKM
-810 KLKIIQKECM
+810 KLKVIQKECM

-853 NVSENAYNEIKK
+853 NVSENAYNEVAK
-865 LLPLDLGS
+865 LLPLELS
-873 TDTIEKIYTS
+873 NVETIEKIYNN

-893 LNSIIAIG
+893 LNSMIAIG
-901 ALGDNVVE
+901 ALGDNIIE

-932 INKDIKELELYDS
+932 INKDYKALELYDS
-945 AEAIEEVLCN
+945 AEEIEQVLCN
-955 ANFINNSCSDLKELK
+955 ANFINNSCSDLQELK
-970 RNNDFI
+970 RNNDYV

-996 AFVSLDTSEGS
+996 AFVNLDTSEGS

-1021 LKKNKKIVFKGKA
+1021 LKKNKKIVFKGKT

>member
-1 MTIQYYPNYCI
+1 MTTYYTNYCI
-12 THLHTAKGS
+12 THLHTTKGS

-35 AKTLGMTSIAVT
+35 AKELGMNSIAMT
-47 DHGSLGNMYG
+47 DHGSLSNMYG

-72 CEIYLCEDCT
+72 CEIYLTEDCT

-92 HLVLIAKNQIG
+92 HLILIAKDRVG
-103 IKNLLKI
+103 IKNLLQI

-116 EHYYYK
+116 EYSYYK

-131 DYTEGLICTTACVG
+131 GYTEGLICTTACVG
-145 GYAPQLILED
+145 GYAPQLIINNELD
-155 KLEEAKSHLV
+155 KAIEHIEELQK
-165 ILKEMFGN
+165 MFSD

-182 KMQEQVTVNNAMI
+182 NFTEQHTVNNAMI
-195 NFSEE
+195 NIAQDKN
-200 LGIKLVATN
+200 IKLIATN
-209 DVHYINAEDWKTHDF
+209 DVHYINKNDWKTHDF

-233 APETEDESIYADKIY
+233 APEDENESIYADKLY
-248 YMMSREELFNSFD
+248 YMMSREELLNSFD
-261 PTLYDADT
+261 SELYDYNII
-269 VNQALDNT
+269 NQALDNT
-277 IEISNKVEEYN
+277 IELSNKIEHYN
-288 FNADKL
+288 FNEDKL
-294 NLPEFKCPAGYNP
+294 NLPEFECPQGYTP
-307 KTYIEKLCLDRLDRI
+307 RTYIEALCLEKLNRI
-322 QYKIV
+322 QYKIF
-327 NPSVYVSRMYEEL
+327 NPSRYVDRLYEEL
-340 EVIDN
+340 AVIDD
-345 LGFSSYFLIMKDIVD
+345 LGFSSYFLIMRDIVE

-366 YLVGYGRGSAS
+366 YLVGFGRGSAS

-397 LFARFLSYERKG
+397 LFARFLSYERRG

-428 NYTLETY
+428 KYTLDTY

-453 CIRSVCKLYDIDLK
+453 CIRSVCKLYDIDLA

-506 KEWQEIYPDVF
+506 KEWQEIYPNVF
-517 EMAIKLEGLPC
+517 DMAMKLEGLPC

-534 AGTLIVNSKVSDVAP
+534 AGTLIVNTKVADVAP
-549 MVRQESKELNATALD
+549 MIKQESKELNATALD

-590 QSLTSD
+590 QELTGE
-596 VFDVEFDK
+596 VFDVDFDK
-604 YDDEKIWDVICS
+604 YDDEKIWDLICS

-634 KRLRPRNI
+634 HRLRPRTI

-654 PCIQSGLDEDY
+654 PCIQSKLDEDY
-665 MQIREGTKD
+665 MQIREGKKD
-674 IKLIH
+674 IELIH

-686 KDTNGIMI
+686 KDTNGILI

-725 DVLAKY
+725 AVLKEY
-731 ENDLWNLAKDKMNKE
+731 EDKLWDLAKDKMDKK

-778 AYYKT
+778 AYYKAKY
-783 HHPKEFYAA
+783 PKEFYAA
-792 TLTCMYMNKSGKT
+792 TLTCMYTNKSGKT
-805 EERKA
+805 DERKM
-810 KLKIIQKECM
+810 KLKVIQKECM

-853 NVSENAYNEIKK
+853 NVSENAYNEVAK
-865 LLPLDLGS
+865 LLPLELNNVE
-873 TDTIEKIYTS
+873 TIEKIYNN

-893 LNSIIAIG
+893 LNSMIAIG
-901 ALGDNVVE
+901 ALGDNIIE

-932 INKDIKELELYDS
+932 INKDYKALELYDS
-945 AEAIEEVLCN
+945 AEEIEQVLCN
-955 ANFINNSCSDLKELK
+955 ANFINNSCSDLQELK
-970 RNNDFI
+970 RSNNYI

-996 AFVSLDTSEGS
+996 AFVNLDTSEGS

-1021 LKKNKKIVFKGKA
+1021 LKKNKKIVFKGKT

>member
-1 MTIQYYPNYCI
+1 MTYCTNYCI
-12 THLHTAKGS
+12 THLHTTKGS

-35 AKTLGMTSIAVT
+35 AKELGMNSVAIT
-47 DHGSLGNMYG
+47 DHGSLSNMYG

-72 CEIYLCEDCT
+72 CEIYLTEDCT

-92 HLVLIAKNQIG
+92 HLILIAKDRVG
-103 IKNLLKI
+103 IKNLLTI

-116 EHYYYK
+116 EYSYYK

-131 DYTEGLICTTACVG
+131 GYTEGLICTTACVG
-145 GYAPQLILED
+145 GYAPQLIINNELD
-155 KLEEAKSHLV
+155 KAIEHIEELHK
-165 ILKEMFGN
+165 MFGD

-182 KMQEQVTVNNAMI
+182 NFTEQHTVNNAMI
-195 NFSEE
+195 NIAQEKN
-200 LGIKLVATN
+200 IKLIATN
-209 DVHYINAEDWKTHDF
+209 DVHYINKDDWKTHDF

-233 APETEDESIYADKIY
+233 APEDELESIYADKLY
-248 YMMSREELFNSFD
+248 YMMSREELLNSFD
-261 PTLYDADT
+261 SEMYDYDII
-269 VNQALDNT
+269 NQALDNT
-277 IEISNKVEEYN
+277 IDLSNKVTPYE
-288 FNADKL
+288 FNEDKL
-294 NLPEFKCPAGYNP
+294 NLPEFECPQGYTP
-307 KTYIEKLCLDRLDRI
+307 KTYIEALCLERLNRI
-322 QYKIV
+322 QYKIF
-327 NPSVYVSRMYEEL
+327 NPSRYVDRLYNEL
-340 EVIDN
+340 AVIDD
-345 LGFSSYFLIMKDIVD
+345 LGFSSYFLIMRDIVE

-366 YLVGYGRGSAS
+366 YLVGFGRGSAS

-397 LFARFLSYERKG
+397 LFDRFLSYERRG

-428 NYTLETY
+428 KYTLDKY

-453 CIRSVCKLYDIDLK
+453 CIRSVCKLYDIDLA

-506 KEWQEIYPDVF
+506 REWQTIYPDLF
-517 EMAIKLEGLPC
+517 DMAMKLEGLPC

-534 AGTLIVNSKVSDVAP
+534 AGTLIVNTKVADVAP
-549 MVRQESKELNATALD
+549 MIKQESKELNATALD

-590 QSLTSD
+590 QELTGE

-604 YDDEKIWDVICS
+604 YDDEKIWDLICS

-634 KRLRPRNI
+634 HRLRPRTI

-654 PCIQSGLDEDY
+654 PCIQSKLDEDY
-665 MQIREGTKD
+665 MQIREGKKD
-674 IKLIH
+674 VELIH
-679 PIYDEIT
+679 PIYDKIT
-686 KDTNGIMI
+686 KDTNGILI

-725 DVLAKY
+725 KVLKEY
-731 ENDLWNLAKDKMNKE
+731 EDKLWKLAKDKMDKK

-778 AYYKT
+778 AYYKAKY
-783 HHPKEFYAA
+783 PKEFYAA
-792 TLTCMYMNKSGKT
+792 TLTCMYTNKSGKT
-805 EERKA
+805 DERKM
-810 KLKIIQKECM
+810 KLKVIQKECM

-853 NVSENAYNEIKK
+853 NVSENAYNEVAK
-865 LLPLDLGS
+865 LLPLELNNAE
-873 TDTIEKIYTS
+873 TIEHIYNN

-893 LNSIIAIG
+893 LNSMIAIG
-901 ALGDNVVE
+901 ALGENIIE

-932 INKDIKELELYDS
+932 INKDYKALELYDS
-945 AEAIEEVLCN
+945 AEEIEQVLCN

-970 RNNDFI
+970 RNNDYV

-996 AFVSLDTSEGS
+996 AFVNLDTSEGS

-1021 LKKNKKIVFKGKA
+1021 LKKNKKIVFKGKT

>member
-1 MTIQYYPNYCI
+1 MTYYTNYCI
-12 THLHTAKGS
+12 THLHTTKGS

-35 AKTLGMTSIAVT
+35 AKELGMNSVAIT
-47 DHGSLGNMYG
+47 DHGSLSNMYG

-72 CEIYLCEDCT
+72 CEIYLTEDCT

-92 HLVLIAKNQIG
+92 HLILIAKDRVG
-103 IKNLLKI
+103 IKNLLTI

-116 EHYYYK
+116 EYSYYK

-131 DYTEGLICTTACVG
+131 GYTEGLICTTACVG
-145 GYAPQLILED
+145 GYAPQLIINNELD
-155 KLEEAKSHLV
+155 KAIKHIEELHK
-165 ILKEMFGN
+165 MFGD

-182 KMQEQVTVNNAMI
+182 NFTEQHTVNNAMI
-195 NFSEE
+195 NIAQEKN
-200 LGIKLVATN
+200 IKLIATN
-209 DVHYINAEDWKTHDF
+209 DVHYINKDDWKTHDF

-233 APETEDESIYADKIY
+233 APEDELESIYADKLY
-248 YMMSREELFNSFD
+248 YMMSREELLNSFD
-261 PTLYDADT
+261 SEMYDYDII
-269 VNQALDNT
+269 NQALDNT
-277 IEISNKVEEYN
+277 IDLSNKVIPYE
-288 FNADKL
+288 FNEDKL
-294 NLPEFKCPAGYNP
+294 NLPEFECPQGYTP
-307 KTYIEKLCLDRLDRI
+307 RTYIEALCLERLNRI
-322 QYKIV
+322 QYKIF
-327 NPSVYVSRMYEEL
+327 NPSRYVDRLYNEL
-340 EVIDN
+340 AVIDD
-345 LGFSSYFLIMKDIVD
+345 LGFSSYFLIMRDIVE

-366 YLVGYGRGSAS
+366 YLVGFGRGSAS

-397 LFARFLSYERKG
+397 LFDRFLSYERRG

-428 NYTLETY
+428 KYTLDKY

-453 CIRSVCKLYDIDLK
+453 CIRSVCKLYDIDLA

-506 KEWQEIYPDVF
+506 REWQTIYPDLF
-517 EMAIKLEGLPC
+517 DMAMKLEGLPC

-534 AGTLIVNSKVSDVAP
+534 AGTLIVNTKVADVAP
-549 MVRQESKELNATALD
+549 MIKQESKELNATALD

-590 QSLTSD
+590 QELTGE

-604 YDDEKIWDVICS
+604 YDDEKIWDLICS

-634 KRLRPRNI
+634 HRLRPRTI

-654 PCIQSGLDEDY
+654 PCIQSKLDEDY
-665 MQIREGTKD
+665 MQIREGKKD
-674 IKLIH
+674 VELIH
-679 PIYDEIT
+679 PIYDKIT
-686 KDTNGIMI
+686 KDTNGILI

-725 DVLAKY
+725 KVLKEY
-731 ENDLWNLAKDKMNKE
+731 EDKLWKLAKDKMDKK

-778 AYYKT
+778 AYYKAKY
-783 HHPKEFYAA
+783 PKEFYAA
-792 TLTCMYMNKSGKT
+792 TLTCMYTNKSGKT
-805 EERKA
+805 DERKM
-810 KLKIIQKECM
+810 KLKVIQKECM

-853 NVSENAYNEIKK
+853 NVSENAYNEVAK
-865 LLPLDLGS
+865 LLPLELNNAE
-873 TDTIEKIYTS
+873 TIEHIYNN

-893 LNSIIAIG
+893 LNSMIAIG
-901 ALGDNVVE
+901 ALGENIIE

-932 INKDIKELELYDS
+932 INKDYKALELYDS
-945 AEAIEEVLCN
+945 AEEIEQVLCN

-970 RNNDFI
+970 RNNDYV

-996 AFVSLDTSEGS
+996 AFVNLDTSEGS

-1021 LKKNKKIVFKGKA
+1021 LKKNKKIVFKGKT

>member
-1 MTIQYYPNYCI
+1 MTTYYTNYCI
-12 THLHTAKGS
+12 THLHTTKGS

-35 AKTLGMTSIAVT
+35 AKELGMNSVAMT
-47 DHGSLGNMYG
+47 DHGSLSNMYG

-72 CEIYLCEDCT
+72 CEIYLTEDCT

-92 HLVLIAKNQIG
+92 HLILIAKDRTG

-116 EHYYYK
+116 EYSYYK

-131 DYTEGLICTTACVG
+131 EYTEGLICTTACVG
-145 GYAPQLILED
+145 GYAPQLIINNELD
-155 KLEEAKSHLV
+155 KAIEHIEELQK
-165 ILKEMFGN
+165 MFGN

-182 KMQEQVTVNNAMI
+182 NFTEQHTVNNAMI
-195 NFSEE
+195 NIAQDKN
-200 LGIKLVATN
+200 IKLIATN
-209 DVHYINAEDWKTHDF
+209 DVHYINKDDWKTHDF

-233 APETEDESIYADKIY
+233 APEDENESIYADKLY
-248 YMMSREELFNSFD
+248 YMMSRKELLNSFD
-261 PTLYDADT
+261 SELYDYDII
-269 VNQALDNT
+269 NQALDST
-277 IEISNKVEEYN
+277 IELSNKIEHYN
-288 FNADKL
+288 FNEDKL
-294 NLPEFKCPAGYNP
+294 NLPEFECPQGYTP
-307 KTYIEKLCLDRLDRI
+307 RTYIEAVCLEKLNKI
-322 QYKIV
+322 QYKIS
-327 NPSVYVSRMYEEL
+327 NPSRYVDRLYEEL
-340 EVIDN
+340 AVIDD
-345 LGFSSYFLIMKDIVD
+345 LGFSSYFLIMRDIVE

-366 YLVGYGRGSAS
+366 YLVGFGRGSAS

-397 LFARFLSYERKG
+397 LFARFLSYERRG

-428 NYTLETY
+428 KYTLDTY

-453 CIRSVCKLYDIDLK
+453 CIRSVCKLYDIDLA
-467 TEDTIAKLIPQSV
+467 TEDVIAKLIPQSV

-506 KEWQEIYPDVF
+506 KEWQAIYPDVF
-517 EMAIKLEGLPC
+517 DMAMKLEGLPC

-534 AGTLIVNSKVSDVAP
+534 AGTLIVNTKVADVAP
-549 MVRQESKELNATALD
+549 MIKQESKELNATALD

-590 QSLTSD
+590 QELTGE
-596 VFDVEFDK
+596 VFDVDFDK
-604 YDDEKIWDVICS
+604 YDDEKIWDLICS

-634 KRLRPRNI
+634 HRLRPRTI

-654 PCIQSGLDEDY
+654 PCIQSKLDEDY
-665 MQIREGTKD
+665 MQIREGKKD
-674 IKLIH
+674 IELIH

-686 KDTNGIMI
+686 KDTNGILI

-725 DVLAKY
+725 AVLKEY
-731 ENDLWNLAKDKMNKE
+731 EDKLWDLAKDKMDKK

-778 AYYKT
+778 AYYKAKY
-783 HHPKEFYAA
+783 PKEFYAA
-792 TLTCMYMNKSGKT
+792 TLTCMYTNKSGKT
-805 EERKA
+805 DERKM
-810 KLKIIQKECM
+810 KLKVIQKECM

-853 NVSENAYNEIKK
+853 NVSENAYNEVAK
-865 LLPLDLGS
+865 LLPLELS
-873 TDTIEKIYTS
+873 NVETIEQIYNN

-893 LNSIIAIG
+893 LNSMIAIG
-901 ALGDNVVE
+901 ALGDNIIE

-932 INKDIKELELYDS
+932 INKDYKALELYDS
-945 AEAIEEVLCN
+945 AEEIEQVLCN
-955 ANFINNSCSDLKELK
+955 ANFINNSCSDLQELK
-970 RNNDFI
+970 RKDNYI

-996 AFVSLDTSEGS
+996 AFVNLDTSEGS

-1021 LKKNKKIVFKGKA
+1021 LKKNKKIVFKGKT

>member
-1 MTIQYYPNYCI
+1 MTTYYTNYCI
-12 THLHTAKGS
+12 THLHTTKGS

-35 AKTLGMTSIAVT
+35 AKELGMNSIAMT
-47 DHGSLGNMYG
+47 DHGSLSNMYG

-72 CEIYLCEDCT
+72 CEIYLTEDCT
-82 IKDAEHKKLY
+82 IKDAEHKNLY
-92 HLVLIAKNQIG
+92 HLILIAKDRVG
-103 IKNLLKI
+103 IKNLLQI

-116 EHYYYK
+116 KYSYYK

-131 DYTEGLICTTACVG
+131 EYTEGLICTTACVG
-145 GYAPQLILED
+145 GYAPKLIINNELD
-155 KLEEAKSHLV
+155 KAIEHIEELQK
-165 ILKEMFGN
+165 MFGD

-182 KMQEQVTVNNAMI
+182 NFTEQHAVNNAMI
-195 NFSEE
+195 NIAQDKN
-200 LGIKLVATN
+200 IKLIATN
-209 DVHYINAEDWKTHDF
+209 DVHYINKNDWKTHDF

-233 APETEDESIYADKIY
+233 APEDENESIYADKLY
-248 YMMSREELFNSFD
+248 YMMNREELLNSFD
-261 PTLYDADT
+261 SKLYDYDII
-269 VNQALDNT
+269 NQALDNT
-277 IEISNKVEEYN
+277 IELSNKIEHYN
-288 FNADKL
+288 FNEDKL
-294 NLPEFKCPAGYNP
+294 NLPEFECPQGYTP
-307 KTYIEKLCLDRLDRI
+307 KTYIETLCLEKLNRI
-322 QYKIV
+322 QYKIF
-327 NPSVYVSRMYEEL
+327 NPSRYVDRLYEEL
-340 EVIDN
+340 AVIDD
-345 LGFSSYFLIMKDIVD
+345 LGFSSYFLIMRDIVE

-366 YLVGYGRGSAS
+366 YLVGFGRGSAS

-397 LFARFLSYERKG
+397 LFARFLSYERRG

-428 NYTLETY
+428 KYTLETY

-453 CIRSVCKLYDIDLK
+453 CIRSVCKLYDIDLA
-467 TEDTIAKLIPQSV
+467 TEDIIAKLIPQSV

-517 EMAIKLEGLPC
+517 DMAMKLEGLPC

-534 AGTLIVNSKVSDVAP
+534 AGTLIVNTKVADVAP
-549 MVRQESKELNATALD
+549 MIKQESKELNATALD

-590 QSLTSD
+590 QELTGE
-596 VFDVEFDK
+596 VFDVDFDK
-604 YDDEKIWDVICS
+604 YDDEKIWDLICS

-634 KRLRPRNI
+634 HRLRPRTI

-654 PCIQSGLDEDY
+654 PCIQSKLDEDY
-665 MQIREGTKD
+665 MQIREGKKD
-674 IKLIH
+674 IELIH

-686 KDTNGIMI
+686 KDTNGILI

-725 DVLAKY
+725 AVLKEY
-731 ENDLWNLAKDKMNKE
+731 EDKLWDLAKDKMDKK

-778 AYYKT
+778 AYYKAKY
-783 HHPKEFYAA
+783 PKEFYAA
-792 TLTCMYMNKSGKT
+792 TLTCMYTNKSGKT
-805 EERKA
+805 DERKM
-810 KLKIIQKECM
+810 KLKVIQKECM

-853 NVSENAYNEIKK
+853 NVSENAYNEVAK
-865 LLPLDLGS
+865 LLPLELNNVE
-873 TDTIEKIYTS
+873 TIEKIYNN

-893 LNSIIAIG
+893 LNSMIAIG
-901 ALGDNVVE
+901 ALGDNIIE

-932 INKDIKELELYDS
+932 INKDYKALELYDS
-945 AEAIEEVLCN
+945 AEEIEQVLCN
-955 ANFINNSCSDLKELK
+955 ANFINNSCSDLQELK
-970 RNNDFI
+970 RNNNYI

-996 AFVSLDTSEGS
+996 AFVNLDTSEGS

-1021 LKKNKKIVFKGKA
+1021 LKKNKKIVFKGKT

>member
-1 MTIQYYPNYCI
+1 MTTYYTNYCI
-12 THLHTAKGS
+12 THLHTTKGS

-35 AKTLGMTSIAVT
+35 AKELGMNSIAMT
-47 DHGSLGNMYG
+47 DHGSLSNMYG
-57 FYYECIDNGI
+57 FYYECVDNGI

-72 CEIYLCEDCT
+72 CEIYLTEDCT

-92 HLVLIAKNQIG
+92 HLILIAKDRVG
-103 IKNLLKI
+103 IKNLLQI

-116 EHYYYK
+116 EYSYYK

-131 DYTEGLICTTACVG
+131 GYTEGLICTTACVG
-145 GYAPQLILED
+145 GYAPQLIINNELD
-155 KLEEAKSHLV
+155 KAIEHIEELQK
-165 ILKEMFGN
+165 MFGD

-182 KMQEQVTVNNAMI
+182 NFTEQHTVNNAMI
-195 NFSEE
+195 NIAQDKN
-200 LGIKLVATN
+200 IKLIATN
-209 DVHYINAEDWKTHDF
+209 DVHYINKDDWKTHDF

-233 APETEDESIYADKIY
+233 APEDENESIYADKLY
-248 YMMSREELFNSFD
+248 YMMNREELLNSFD
-261 PTLYDADT
+261 SELYDYDII
-269 VNQALDNT
+269 NQALDNT
-277 IEISNKVEEYN
+277 IELSNKIEHYN
-288 FNADKL
+288 FNEDKL
-294 NLPEFKCPAGYNP
+294 NLPEFECPQGYTP
-307 KTYIEKLCLDRLDRI
+307 RTYIEALCLEKLNRI
-322 QYKIV
+322 QYKIF
-327 NPSVYVSRMYEEL
+327 NPSRYVDRLYEEL
-340 EVIDN
+340 AVIDD
-345 LGFSSYFLIMKDIVD
+345 LGFSSYFLIMRDIVE

-366 YLVGYGRGSAS
+366 YLVGFGRGSAS

-397 LFARFLSYERKG
+397 LFARFLSYERRG

-428 NYTLETY
+428 KYTLDTY
-435 GAEHCAAVS
+435 GADHCAAVS

-453 CIRSVCKLYDIDLK
+453 CIRSVCKLYDIDLA
-467 TEDTIAKLIPQSV
+467 TEDIIAKLIPQSV

-517 EMAIKLEGLPC
+517 DMAMKLEGLPC

-534 AGTLIVNSKVSDVAP
+534 AGTLIVNTKVADVAP
-549 MVRQESKELNATALD
+549 MIKQESKELNATALD

-590 QSLTSD
+590 QELTGE
-596 VFDVEFDK
+596 VFDVDFDK
-604 YDDEKIWDVICS
+604 YDDEKIWDLICS

-634 KRLRPRNI
+634 HRLRPRTI

-654 PCIQSGLDEDY
+654 PCIQSKLDEDY
-665 MQIREGTKD
+665 MQIREGKKD
-674 IKLIH
+674 IELIH

-686 KDTNGIMI
+686 KDTNGILI

-725 DVLAKY
+725 AVLKEY
-731 ENDLWNLAKDKMNKE
+731 EDKLWDLAKDKMDKK

-778 AYYKT
+778 AYYKAKY
-783 HHPKEFYAA
+783 PKEFYAA
-792 TLTCMYMNKSGKT
+792 TLTCMYTNKSGKT
-805 EERKA
+805 DERKM
-810 KLKIIQKECM
+810 KLKVIQKECM

-853 NVSENAYNEIKK
+853 NVSENAYNEVAK
-865 LLPLDLGS
+865 LLPLELS
-873 TDTIEKIYTS
+873 NVETIEQIYNN

-893 LNSIIAIG
+893 LNSMIAIG
-901 ALGDNVVE
+901 ALGDNIIE

-932 INKDIKELELYDS
+932 INKDYKALELYDS
-945 AEAIEEVLCN
+945 AEEIEQVLCN
-955 ANFINNSCSDLKELK
+955 ANFINNSCSDLQELK
-970 RNNDFI
+970 RSNNYI

-996 AFVSLDTSEGS
+996 AFVNLDTSEGS

-1021 LKKNKKIVFKGKA
+1021 LKKNKKIVFKGKT

>member
-1 MTIQYYPNYCI
+1 MTYYTNYCI
-12 THLHTAKGS
+12 THLHTTKGS

-35 AKTLGMTSIAVT
+35 AKELGMNSVAIT
-47 DHGSLGNMYG
+47 DHGSLSNMYG

-72 CEIYLCEDCT
+72 CEIYLTEDCT

-92 HLVLIAKNQIG
+92 HLILIAKDRVG
-103 IKNLLKI
+103 IKNLLTI

-116 EHYYYK
+116 EYSYYK

-131 DYTEGLICTTACVG
+131 GYTEGLICTTACVG
-145 GYAPQLILED
+145 GYAPQLIINNELD
-155 KLEEAKSHLV
+155 KAIEHIEELHK
-165 ILKEMFGN
+165 MFGD

-182 KMQEQVTVNNAMI
+182 NFTEQHTVNNAMI
-195 NFSEE
+195 NIAQEKN
-200 LGIKLVATN
+200 IKLIATN
-209 DVHYINAEDWKTHDF
+209 DVHYINKDDWKTHDF

-233 APETEDESIYADKIY
+233 APEDELESIYADKLY
-248 YMMSREELFNSFD
+248 YMMSREELLNSFD
-261 PTLYDADT
+261 SEMYDYDII
-269 VNQALDNT
+269 NQALDNT
-277 IEISNKVEEYN
+277 IDLSNKVIPYE
-288 FNADKL
+288 FNEDKL
-294 NLPEFKCPAGYNP
+294 NLPEFECPQGYTP
-307 KTYIEKLCLDRLDRI
+307 RTYIEALCLERLNRI
-322 QYKIV
+322 QYKIF
-327 NPSVYVSRMYEEL
+327 NPSRYVDRLYNEL
-340 EVIDN
+340 AVIDD
-345 LGFSSYFLIMKDIVD
+345 LGFSSYFLIMRDIVE

-366 YLVGYGRGSAS
+366 YLVGFGRGSAS

-397 LFARFLSYERKG
+397 LFDRFLSYERRG

-428 NYTLETY
+428 KYTLDKY

-453 CIRSVCKLYDIDLK
+453 CIRSVCKLYDIDLA

-506 KEWQEIYPDVF
+506 REWQTIYPDLF
-517 EMAIKLEGLPC
+517 DMAMKLEGLPC

-534 AGTLIVNSKVSDVAP
+534 AGTLIVNTKVADVAP
-549 MVRQESKELNATALD
+549 MIKQESKELNATALD

-590 QSLTSD
+590 QELTGE

-604 YDDEKIWDVICS
+604 YDDEKIWDLICS

-634 KRLRPRNI
+634 HRLRPRTI

-654 PCIQSGLDEDY
+654 PCIQSKLDEDY
-665 MQIREGTKD
+665 MQIREGKKD
-674 IKLIH
+674 VELIH
-679 PIYDEIT
+679 PIYDKIT
-686 KDTNGIMI
+686 KDTNGILI

-725 DVLAKY
+725 KVLKEY
-731 ENDLWNLAKDKMNKE
+731 EDKLWKLAKDKMDKK

-778 AYYKT
+778 AYYKAKY
-783 HHPKEFYAA
+783 PKEFYAA
-792 TLTCMYMNKSGKT
+792 TLTCMYTNKSGKT
-805 EERKA
+805 DERKM
-810 KLKIIQKECM
+810 KLKVIQKECM

-853 NVSENAYNEIKK
+853 NVSENAYNEVAK
-865 LLPLDLGS
+865 LLPLELNNAE
-873 TDTIEKIYTS
+873 TIEHIYNN

-893 LNSIIAIG
+893 LNSMIAIG
-901 ALGDNVVE
+901 ALGENIIE

-932 INKDIKELELYDS
+932 INKDYKALELYDS
-945 AEAIEEVLCN
+945 AEEIEQVLCN

-970 RNNDFI
+970 RNNDYV

-996 AFVSLDTSEGS
+996 AFVNLDTSEGS

-1021 LKKNKKIVFKGKA
+1021 LKKNKKIVFKGKT